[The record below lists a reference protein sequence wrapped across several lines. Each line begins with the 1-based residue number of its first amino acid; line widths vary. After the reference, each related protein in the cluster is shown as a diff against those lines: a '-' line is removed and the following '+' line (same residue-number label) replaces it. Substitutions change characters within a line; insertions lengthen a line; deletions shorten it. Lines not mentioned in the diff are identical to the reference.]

1 MDKYEYK
8 VRLQEIKDLI
18 AKGEYVEAASI
29 ADTIDWTRVKSVMML
44 CTISDLYKINRRL
57 EDARDLLLLAYDRYP
72 GGRSIVYSLCELFI
86 KMGDVVQAVE
96 YYKEFVQ
103 IAPKDTG
110 RYILQYKLYEAQDV
124 SIEER
129 IEVLKELKSKEY
141 TEKWAYE
148 LAYLYHR
155 IGLATKCVEECDE
168 LILWFGEGRY
178 VMKAMEL
185 KMLHEPLTPSQEEKY
200 AEMKGEIV
208 RQKAAE
214 ETGEVYPEAPEEEKP
229 EEEVDESPTKEIL
242 MSDPDDIQVKVMNV
256 GQYDTINMQ
265 KELAANMKE
274 LWDQKTDKEPEAEG
288 DTDLQETKRLDSL
301 ADALEDFTMAETKV
315 IETDAVKEAL
325 NQPEEQ
331 GEVFFG
337 ETSEMTPVSVE
348 DGASEITEE
357 TLEQPMEA
365 EILPEEA
372 SFDDTITAATEEP
385 DEEAA
390 STAAQTAS
398 GADETGIAQAAS
410 AAGMNASV
418 SVGEENVSAADLNVS
433 ASAAENA
440 EAISDVEAPA
450 QDGQGTV
457 SETAAPKEEI
467 QEEITKEEEPETV
480 VLPTREIE
488 EHINAQPAM
497 KPRIAATID
506 PHKPL
511 PEGMEKMLGMEYDG
525 QISMVVPEAEQVEKQ
540 ITGQISLEDVLAE
553 WERVKK
559 ENEQKRMEEV
569 QQHIL
574 QQTGAMFTEF
584 EAATRDGLLEKLEK
598 GKTIPADEVE
608 ELEEYQEPGQ
618 EDGEDYEEP
627 AGQDEFLD
635 ESYDDYE
642 EPVENAE
649 EYTGEEDAFAEEAGE
664 YAEDEA
670 FDEDEAGDYV
680 EPVEAAE
687 AEEEFYEEDAD
698 TADETD
704 ADDFEDAENDF
715 DADDAEAT
723 GEGADEEAA
732 YETEADADEE
742 AAEDINA
749 DSKANDKTAG
759 KAGTDTDAEDID
771 ADGETAE
778 DEGADSE
785 TAEEAGTDD
794 AQDTETDAADAKE
807 TDAEPAEEASADKAD
822 RKNVS
827 RDAAAKGK
835 KAPGQKNGKPVRKA
849 GGKEQGRR
857 LTAEE
862 KELFG
867 SYLQN
872 KHTREQILNAIDK
885 ISLAA
890 YTGNIILTGEEG
902 MDTLTLAKKL
912 MKEVQQTDS
921 NFSGKIAKISSESLN
936 KKGIAP
942 VFDRIVNGALIIQK
956 ANKLTDDSVKDMQ
969 KAMNQEHKGM
979 IVILE
984 DTKGGAHKLLKKHPE
999 LKELFNIEIHVEA
1012 LDNDSLV
1019 SYGRKYAE
1027 EQEYGMDE
1035 MGVLAL
1041 HTCIAERQTIDH
1053 IVTIEEVKDIIDDAI
1068 QHANKKTLGH
1078 FFDIIV
1084 AKRYDEEDRIILREN
1099 DFR

>member
-29 ADTIDWTRVKSVMML
+29 ADTIDWTKVKSVMML

-141 TEKWAYE
+141 IEKWAYE

-214 ETGEVYPEAPEEEKP
+214 EAGEVYPEAPEEEKP

-242 MSDPDDIQVKVMNV
+242 TSDPDDIQVKVMNV

-325 NQPEEQ
+325 NQSEEQ

-337 ETSEMTPVSVE
+337 ETSEMTPVSAE
-348 DGASEITEE
+348 ESSAEITEE

-365 EILPEEA
+365 PVQSGQSTVPEA
-372 SFDDTITAATEEP
+372 
-385 DEEAA
+385 
-390 STAAQTAS
+390 
-398 GADETGIAQAAS
+398 
-410 AAGMNASV
+410 
-418 SVGEENVSAADLNVS
+418 
-433 ASAAENA
+433 
-440 EAISDVEAPA
+440 
-450 QDGQGTV
+450 
-457 SETAAPKEEI
+457 AAPKAEEK
-467 QEEITKEEEPETV
+467 QEEEPQTV
-480 VLPTREIE
+480 VLPTKEIE
-488 EHINAQPAM
+488 EHINAQPVM

-598 GKTIPADEVE
+598 GKTIPTDEVE
-608 ELEEYQEPGQ
+608 ELEEYQEPAQ
-618 EDGEDYEEP
+618 EDGEDYEDSAE
-627 AGQDEFLD
+627 QDEFLD

-642 EPVENAE
+642 EPVENTE
-649 EYTGEEDAFAEEAGE
+649 EYTEESEAIDA
-664 YAEDEA
+664 DT
-670 FDEDEAGDYV
+670 
-680 EPVEAAE
+680 E
-687 AEEEFYEEDAD
+687 AEEEVEAIDAD
-698 TADETD
+698 TE
-704 ADDFEDAENDF
+704 
-715 DADDAEAT
+715 
-723 GEGADEEAA
+723 
-732 YETEADADEE
+732 
-742 AAEDINA
+742 
-749 DSKANDKTAG
+749 
-759 KAGTDTDAEDID
+759 
-771 ADGETAE
+771 
-778 DEGADSE
+778 
-785 TAEEAGTDD
+785 AEE
-794 AQDTETDAADAKE
+794 EPDAADADTEVEEEPDAADAEAEGEEAEETVDDTAAEKAGTEEPDAADADTEVEEEPDTTDAGTEAEEEADATEAAAEAVEDDVKDAE
-807 TDAEPAEEASADKAD
+807 TD
-822 RKNVS
+822 
-827 RDAAAKGK
+827 AKGK
-835 KAPGQKNGKPVRKA
+835 KAPGQKKGKPVRKA
-849 GGKEQGRR
+849 GKEQGRR

-956 ANKLTDDSVKDMQ
+956 ANKLSDDSVKDMQ
-969 KAMNQEHKGM
+969 KVMNQEHKGM

-984 DTKGGAHKLLKKHPE
+984 DTRGGAHKLLKKHPE

-1068 QHANKKTLGH
+1068 QHANRKTLGH

>member
-29 ADTIDWTRVKSVMML
+29 ADTIDWTKVKSVMML

-141 TEKWAYE
+141 IEKWAYE

-214 ETGEVYPEAPEEEKP
+214 EAGEVYPEAPEEEKP

-242 MSDPDDIQVKVMNV
+242 TSDPDDIQVKVMNV

-325 NQPEEQ
+325 NQSEEQ

-337 ETSEMTPVSVE
+337 ETSEMTPVSAE
-348 DGASEITEE
+348 ESSAEITEE

-365 EILPEEA
+365 PVQSGQSTVPEA
-372 SFDDTITAATEEP
+372 
-385 DEEAA
+385 
-390 STAAQTAS
+390 
-398 GADETGIAQAAS
+398 
-410 AAGMNASV
+410 
-418 SVGEENVSAADLNVS
+418 
-433 ASAAENA
+433 
-440 EAISDVEAPA
+440 
-450 QDGQGTV
+450 
-457 SETAAPKEEI
+457 AAPKAEEK
-467 QEEITKEEEPETV
+467 QEAGEPQEEEPQEEEPQTV
-480 VLPTREIE
+480 VLPAREIE
-488 EHINAQPAM
+488 EHINAQPVM

-598 GKTIPADEVE
+598 GKTIPTDEVE
-608 ELEEYQEPGQ
+608 ELEEYYEPAQ

-627 AGQDEFLD
+627 AEQDEFLD

-642 EPVENAE
+642 EPVENTE
-649 EYTGEEDAFAEEAGE
+649 EYTEESEAIDA
-664 YAEDEA
+664 DT
-670 FDEDEAGDYV
+670 
-680 EPVEAAE
+680 E
-687 AEEEFYEEDAD
+687 AEEEVEAIDAD
-698 TADETD
+698 TE
-704 ADDFEDAENDF
+704 
-715 DADDAEAT
+715 
-723 GEGADEEAA
+723 
-732 YETEADADEE
+732 
-742 AAEDINA
+742 
-749 DSKANDKTAG
+749 
-759 KAGTDTDAEDID
+759 
-771 ADGETAE
+771 
-778 DEGADSE
+778 
-785 TAEEAGTDD
+785 AEE
-794 AQDTETDAADAKE
+794 EPDAADADTE
-807 TDAEPAEEASADKAD
+807 VEEEPDAADAEAEGEAAEEAVDDTAAEKAGTEEP
-822 RKNVS
+822 
-827 RDAAAKGK
+827 DAADTEAEEEADATDADTEVGEEADATEAAAEAVEDDVKDAETDAKGK
-835 KAPGQKNGKPVRKA
+835 KAPGQKKGKPVRKA
-849 GGKEQGRR
+849 GKEQGRR

-956 ANKLTDDSVKDMQ
+956 ANKLSDDSVKDMQ
-969 KAMNQEHKGM
+969 KVMNQEHKGM

-984 DTKGGAHKLLKKHPE
+984 DTRGGAHKLLKKHPE

-1068 QHANKKTLGH
+1068 QHANRKTLGH

>member
-141 TEKWAYE
+141 IEKWAYE

-214 ETGEVYPEAPEEEKP
+214 EAGEVYPETPEEEKP

-242 MSDPDDIQVKVMNV
+242 TSDPDDIQVKVMNV

-325 NQPEEQ
+325 NQSEEQ

-337 ETSEMTPVSVE
+337 ETSEMTPVSAE
-348 DGASEITEE
+348 ESSAEITEE

-365 EILPEEA
+365 PVQSGQSTVPEA
-372 SFDDTITAATEEP
+372 
-385 DEEAA
+385 
-390 STAAQTAS
+390 
-398 GADETGIAQAAS
+398 
-410 AAGMNASV
+410 
-418 SVGEENVSAADLNVS
+418 
-433 ASAAENA
+433 
-440 EAISDVEAPA
+440 
-450 QDGQGTV
+450 
-457 SETAAPKEEI
+457 AAPKAEEP
-467 QEEITKEEEPETV
+467 QEEALQEEVLQEEEPQEEELQEEVLQEEEPETV
-480 VLPTREIE
+480 VLPAREIE
-488 EHINAQPAM
+488 EHINAQPVM

-608 ELEEYQEPGQ
+608 ELEEYQEPAQ

-627 AGQDEFLD
+627 AEQDEFLD

-642 EPVENAE
+642 EPVENTE
-649 EYTGEEDAFAEEAGE
+649 EYTEEPDTADTEAEGEAAEEAVNDAAADIE
-664 YAEDEA
+664 
-670 FDEDEAGDYV
+670 V
-680 EPVEAAE
+680 EEEPDAADTEVEGEAAE
-687 AEEEFYEEDAD
+687 EDVDDVAADTEVEEEPDAADTEAEGEAAEEAVDDAAAD
-698 TADETD
+698 TEEEEEPDATDAAAEAVEDDVKDAETD
-704 ADDFEDAENDF
+704 A
-715 DADDAEAT
+715 
-723 GEGADEEAA
+723 
-732 YETEADADEE
+732 
-742 AAEDINA
+742 
-749 DSKANDKTAG
+749 
-759 KAGTDTDAEDID
+759 
-771 ADGETAE
+771 
-778 DEGADSE
+778 
-785 TAEEAGTDD
+785 
-794 AQDTETDAADAKE
+794 
-807 TDAEPAEEASADKAD
+807 
-822 RKNVS
+822 V
-827 RDAAAKGK
+827 AKGK
-835 KAPGQKNGKPVRKA
+835 KAPGQKKGKPVRKA
-849 GGKEQGRR
+849 GKEQGRR

-956 ANKLTDDSVKDMQ
+956 ANKLSDDSVKDMQ
-969 KAMNQEHKGM
+969 KVMNQEHKGM

-1068 QHANKKTLGH
+1068 QHANRKTLGH

>member
-141 TEKWAYE
+141 IEKWAYE

-214 ETGEVYPEAPEEEKP
+214 EAGEVYPETPEEEKP

-242 MSDPDDIQVKVMNV
+242 TSDPDDIQVKVMNV

-325 NQPEEQ
+325 NQSEEQ

-337 ETSEMTPVSVE
+337 ETSEMTPVSAE
-348 DGASEITEE
+348 ESSAEITEE

-365 EILPEEA
+365 PVQSGQSTVPEA
-372 SFDDTITAATEEP
+372 
-385 DEEAA
+385 
-390 STAAQTAS
+390 
-398 GADETGIAQAAS
+398 
-410 AAGMNASV
+410 
-418 SVGEENVSAADLNVS
+418 
-433 ASAAENA
+433 
-440 EAISDVEAPA
+440 
-450 QDGQGTV
+450 
-457 SETAAPKEEI
+457 AAPKTEEL
-467 QEEITKEEEPETV
+467 QEEEPQEEALQEEELQEEEPETV
-480 VLPTREIE
+480 VLPAREIE
-488 EHINAQPAM
+488 EHINAQPVM

-608 ELEEYQEPGQ
+608 ELEEYQEPAQ

-627 AGQDEFLD
+627 AEQDEFLD

-642 EPVENAE
+642 EPVENTE
-649 EYTGEEDAFAEEAGE
+649 EYTEEPDTAGTDFEVEEEPDAADTEAEGEAAEEAADIE
-664 YAEDEA
+664 VEEEPDTADTEAE
-670 FDEDEAGDYV
+670 G
-680 EPVEAAE
+680 EAAE
-687 AEEEFYEEDAD
+687 EAVDNAAADTEVEEEPDAADTEAEGEAAEEAADDAAADIEVEEEPD
-698 TADETD
+698 TADAAAEAVEDDVKDAETD
-704 ADDFEDAENDF
+704 A
-715 DADDAEAT
+715 
-723 GEGADEEAA
+723 
-732 YETEADADEE
+732 
-742 AAEDINA
+742 
-749 DSKANDKTAG
+749 
-759 KAGTDTDAEDID
+759 
-771 ADGETAE
+771 
-778 DEGADSE
+778 
-785 TAEEAGTDD
+785 
-794 AQDTETDAADAKE
+794 
-807 TDAEPAEEASADKAD
+807 
-822 RKNVS
+822 V
-827 RDAAAKGK
+827 AKGK
-835 KAPGQKNGKPVRKA
+835 KAPGQKKGKPVRKA
-849 GGKEQGRR
+849 GKEQGRR

-956 ANKLTDDSVKDMQ
+956 ANKLSDDSVKDMQ
-969 KAMNQEHKGM
+969 KVMNQEHKGM

-1068 QHANKKTLGH
+1068 QHANRKTLGH

>member
-29 ADTIDWTRVKSVMML
+29 ADTIDWTKVKSVMML

-141 TEKWAYE
+141 IEKWAYE

-185 KMLHEPLTPSQEEKY
+185 KMLHEPLTPSQEDKY

-214 ETGEVYPEAPEEEKP
+214 EAGEVYPETPEEEKP

-242 MSDPDDIQVKVMNV
+242 TSDPDDIQVKVMNV

-325 NQPEEQ
+325 NQSEEQ

-337 ETSEMTPVSVE
+337 ETSEMTPVSAE
-348 DGASEITEE
+348 ESSAEITEE

-365 EILPEEA
+365 PVQSGQSTVPEA
-372 SFDDTITAATEEP
+372 
-385 DEEAA
+385 
-390 STAAQTAS
+390 
-398 GADETGIAQAAS
+398 
-410 AAGMNASV
+410 
-418 SVGEENVSAADLNVS
+418 
-433 ASAAENA
+433 
-440 EAISDVEAPA
+440 
-450 QDGQGTV
+450 
-457 SETAAPKEEI
+457 AAPKAEEP
-467 QEEITKEEEPETV
+467 QEEEPQEEEPQTV
-480 VLPTREIE
+480 VLPAREIE
-488 EHINAQPAM
+488 EHINAQPVM

-511 PEGMEKMLGMEYDG
+511 PECMEKMLGMEYDG

-598 GKTIPADEVE
+598 GKTIPTDEVE
-608 ELEEYQEPGQ
+608 ELEEYYEPAQ
-618 EDGEDYEEP
+618 EDGENYEEP
-627 AGQDEFLD
+627 AEQDEFLD

-642 EPVENAE
+642 EPVENTE
-649 EYTGEEDAFAEEAGE
+649 EYTEESEAIDADTEAEEEPDAADADIE
-664 YAEDEA
+664 
-670 FDEDEAGDYV
+670 V
-680 EPVEAAE
+680 EEEPNAADADTEVEEEPDTAAAE
-687 AEEEFYEEDAD
+687 AEGEAAAEAVDD
-698 TADETD
+698 TA
-704 ADDFEDAENDF
+704 AE
-715 DADDAEAT
+715 
-723 GEGADEEAA
+723 
-732 YETEADADEE
+732 
-742 AAEDINA
+742 
-749 DSKANDKTAG
+749 
-759 KAGTDTDAEDID
+759 KAGT
-771 ADGETAE
+771 
-778 DEGADSE
+778 
-785 TAEEAGTDD
+785 EEP
-794 AQDTETDAADAKE
+794 DAADADTEEEPDTTDADTEAGEEPDVTDAAAEAVEDDVKDAE
-807 TDAEPAEEASADKAD
+807 TDA
-822 RKNVS
+822 VV
-827 RDAAAKGK
+827 KGK
-835 KAPGQKNGKPVRKA
+835 KAPGQKKGKPVRKA
-849 GGKEQGRR
+849 GKEQGRR

-956 ANKLTDDSVKDMQ
+956 ANKLSDDSVKDMQ
-969 KAMNQEHKGM
+969 KVMNQEHKGM

-984 DTKGGAHKLLKKHPE
+984 DTRGGAHKLLKKHPE

-1068 QHANKKTLGH
+1068 QHANRKTLGH

>member
-29 ADTIDWTRVKSVMML
+29 ADTIDWTKVKSVMML

-141 TEKWAYE
+141 IEKWAYE

-214 ETGEVYPEAPEEEKP
+214 EAGEVYPETPEEEKPEEEKP

-315 IETDAVKEAL
+315 IEADAVKEAL
-325 NQPEEQ
+325 NQSEEQ

-337 ETSEMTPVSVE
+337 ETSEMTPMSAE
-348 DGASEITEE
+348 ESSADITEE
-357 TLEQPMEA
+357 TLEQPMEVPVQGGQSTV
-365 EILPEEA
+365 PE
-372 SFDDTITAATEEP
+372 
-385 DEEAA
+385 
-390 STAAQTAS
+390 
-398 GADETGIAQAAS
+398 
-410 AAGMNASV
+410 V
-418 SVGEENVSAADLNVS
+418 
-433 ASAAENA
+433 
-440 EAISDVEAPA
+440 
-450 QDGQGTV
+450 
-457 SETAAPKEEI
+457 AAPKAEEI
-467 QEEITKEEEPETV
+467 REEITEEEEPETV
-480 VLPTREIE
+480 VLPVGEIE
-488 EHINAQPAM
+488 EHINPQPVM

-598 GKTIPADEVE
+598 GRTVPADEVE
-608 ELEEYQEPGQ
+608 ELEEYQEPAQ
-618 EDGEDYEEP
+618 EDDEDYEEP
-627 AGQDEFLD
+627 AEQDEFID

-642 EPVENAE
+642 EPVENTE
-649 EYTGEEDAFAEEAGE
+649 E
-664 YAEDEA
+664 YAEESDTIDA
-670 FDEDEAGDYV
+670 DT
-680 EPVEAAE
+680 E
-687 AEEEFYEEDAD
+687 AEEEPDVTAAD
-698 TADETD
+698 TE
-704 ADDFEDAENDF
+704 
-715 DADDAEAT
+715 
-723 GEGADEEAA
+723 
-732 YETEADADEE
+732 
-742 AAEDINA
+742 
-749 DSKANDKTAG
+749 
-759 KAGTDTDAEDID
+759 
-771 ADGETAE
+771 
-778 DEGADSE
+778 
-785 TAEEAGTDD
+785 AEEEPD
-794 AQDTETDAADAKE
+794 AAAADTEVEEEPDAADADTEVEEEPDATAADTEAEEEPDAADAAAEAVEDDVKDAE
-807 TDAEPAEEASADKAD
+807 TDAVANS
-822 RKNVS
+822 
-827 RDAAAKGK
+827 K
-835 KAPGQKNGKPVRKA
+835 KAPGQKKGKPVRKA
-849 GGKEQGRR
+849 GKEQGRR

-902 MDTLTLAKKL
+902 MDTLTLARKL
-912 MKEVQQTDS
+912 MREVQQTDS

-956 ANKLTDDSVKDMQ
+956 ANKLSDDSVKDMQ
-969 KAMNQEHKGM
+969 KVMNQEHKGM

-984 DTKGGAHKLLKKHPE
+984 DTRGGAHKLLKKHPE

-1053 IVTIEEVKDIIDDAI
+1053 IVTIEEVKGIIDDAI
-1068 QHANKKTLGH
+1068 QHANRKTLGH

-1084 AKRYDEEDRIILREN
+1084 ARRYDEEDRIILREN

>member
-29 ADTIDWTRVKSVMML
+29 ADTIDWTKVKSVMML

-141 TEKWAYE
+141 IEKWAYE

-214 ETGEVYPEAPEEEKP
+214 EAGEVYPETPEEEKP

-242 MSDPDDIQVKVMNV
+242 TSDPDDIQVKVMNV

-325 NQPEEQ
+325 NQSEEQ

-337 ETSEMTPVSVE
+337 ETSEMTPVSAE
-348 DGASEITEE
+348 ESSAEITEE

-365 EILPEEA
+365 PVQSGQSTVPEA
-372 SFDDTITAATEEP
+372 
-385 DEEAA
+385 
-390 STAAQTAS
+390 
-398 GADETGIAQAAS
+398 
-410 AAGMNASV
+410 
-418 SVGEENVSAADLNVS
+418 
-433 ASAAENA
+433 
-440 EAISDVEAPA
+440 
-450 QDGQGTV
+450 
-457 SETAAPKEEI
+457 AAPKAEEK
-467 QEEITKEEEPETV
+467 QEEEPQTV
-480 VLPTREIE
+480 VLPAREIE
-488 EHINAQPAM
+488 EHINAQPVM

-598 GKTIPADEVE
+598 GKTIPTDEVE
-608 ELEEYQEPGQ
+608 ELEEYYEPAQ

-627 AGQDEFLD
+627 AEQDEFLD

-642 EPVENAE
+642 EPVENTE
-649 EYTGEEDAFAEEAGE
+649 EYTEESEAI
-664 YAEDEA
+664 
-670 FDEDEAGDYV
+670 
-680 EPVEAAE
+680 AADTE
-687 AEEEFYEEDAD
+687 AEEEPD
-698 TADETD
+698 TAD
-704 ADDFEDAENDF
+704 ADIEV
-715 DADDAEAT
+715 
-723 GEGADEEAA
+723 EE
-732 YETEADADEE
+732 EP
-742 AAEDINA
+742 
-749 DSKANDKTAG
+749 
-759 KAGTDTDAEDID
+759 
-771 ADGETAE
+771 
-778 DEGADSE
+778 
-785 TAEEAGTDD
+785 
-794 AQDTETDAADAKE
+794 DAADADIEVEEEPNAAAADTEVEEEPDTADAEAEGEAAAEAVDDTAAEKAGTEEPDAADADTEVEEEPDATDAAAEAVEDDVKDAE
-807 TDAEPAEEASADKAD
+807 TDA
-822 RKNVS
+822 VV
-827 RDAAAKGK
+827 KGK
-835 KAPGQKNGKPVRKA
+835 KAPGQKKGKPVRKA
-849 GGKEQGRR
+849 GKEQGRR

-956 ANKLTDDSVKDMQ
+956 ANKLSDDSVKDMQ
-969 KAMNQEHKGM
+969 KVMNQEHKGM

-1068 QHANKKTLGH
+1068 QHANRKTLGH

>member
-29 ADTIDWTRVKSVMML
+29 ADTIDWTKVKSVMML

-141 TEKWAYE
+141 IEKWAYE

-214 ETGEVYPEAPEEEKP
+214 EAGEVYPEAPEEEKP

-242 MSDPDDIQVKVMNV
+242 TSDPDDIQVKVMNV

-325 NQPEEQ
+325 NQSEEQ

-337 ETSEMTPVSVE
+337 ETSEMTPVSAE
-348 DGASEITEE
+348 ESSAEITEE

-365 EILPEEA
+365 PVQSGQSTVPEA
-372 SFDDTITAATEEP
+372 
-385 DEEAA
+385 
-390 STAAQTAS
+390 
-398 GADETGIAQAAS
+398 
-410 AAGMNASV
+410 
-418 SVGEENVSAADLNVS
+418 
-433 ASAAENA
+433 
-440 EAISDVEAPA
+440 
-450 QDGQGTV
+450 
-457 SETAAPKEEI
+457 AAPKAEEK
-467 QEEITKEEEPETV
+467 QEEEPQTV
-480 VLPTREIE
+480 VLPTKEIE

-598 GKTIPADEVE
+598 GKTIPSDEVE
-608 ELEEYQEPGQ
+608 ELEEYYEPAQ

-627 AGQDEFLD
+627 AEQDEFLD

-642 EPVENAE
+642 EPVENTE
-649 EYTGEEDAFAEEAGE
+649 EYTEESEAIDA
-664 YAEDEA
+664 DT
-670 FDEDEAGDYV
+670 
-680 EPVEAAE
+680 E
-687 AEEEFYEEDAD
+687 AEEEPNAAAAD
-698 TADETD
+698 T
-704 ADDFEDAENDF
+704 
-715 DADDAEAT
+715 
-723 GEGADEEAA
+723 EE
-732 YETEADADEE
+732 EE
-742 AAEDINA
+742 EP
-749 DSKANDKTAG
+749 
-759 KAGTDTDAEDID
+759 
-771 ADGETAE
+771 
-778 DEGADSE
+778 
-785 TAEEAGTDD
+785 
-794 AQDTETDAADAKE
+794 DAADADTE
-807 TDAEPAEEASADKAD
+807 EEEEADAADAEAAGEAAEEAVDDTAAEKAGTEEP
-822 RKNVS
+822 
-827 RDAAAKGK
+827 DAADTEAEEEADATDADTEVGEEADATEAVEDDVKDAETDAKGK
-835 KAPGQKNGKPVRKA
+835 KAPGQKKGKPVRKA
-849 GGKEQGRR
+849 GKEQGRR

-956 ANKLTDDSVKDMQ
+956 ANKLSDDSVKDMQ
-969 KAMNQEHKGM
+969 KVMNQEHKGM

-984 DTKGGAHKLLKKHPE
+984 DTRGGAHKLLKKHPE

-1068 QHANKKTLGH
+1068 QHANRKTLGH

>member
-29 ADTIDWTRVKSVMML
+29 ADTIDWTKVKSVMML

-141 TEKWAYE
+141 IEKWAYE

-214 ETGEVYPEAPEEEKP
+214 EAGEVYPETPKEEKP

-242 MSDPDDIQVKVMNV
+242 TSDPDDIQVKVMNV

-325 NQPEEQ
+325 NQSEEQ

-337 ETSEMTPVSVE
+337 ETSEMTPVSAE
-348 DGASEITEE
+348 ESSAEITEE

-365 EILPEEA
+365 PVQSGQSTVPEA
-372 SFDDTITAATEEP
+372 
-385 DEEAA
+385 
-390 STAAQTAS
+390 
-398 GADETGIAQAAS
+398 
-410 AAGMNASV
+410 
-418 SVGEENVSAADLNVS
+418 
-433 ASAAENA
+433 
-440 EAISDVEAPA
+440 
-450 QDGQGTV
+450 
-457 SETAAPKEEI
+457 AAPKAEEK
-467 QEEITKEEEPETV
+467 QEAEEPQEEEPETV
-480 VLPTREIE
+480 VLPAREIE
-488 EHINAQPAM
+488 EHINAQPVM

-598 GKTIPADEVE
+598 GKTIPTDEVE
-608 ELEEYQEPGQ
+608 ELEEYYEPAQ
-618 EDGEDYEEP
+618 EDGENYEEP
-627 AGQDEFLD
+627 AEQDEFLD

-642 EPVENAE
+642 EPVENTE
-649 EYTGEEDAFAEEAGE
+649 EYTEESEAIDA
-664 YAEDEA
+664 DT
-670 FDEDEAGDYV
+670 
-680 EPVEAAE
+680 E
-687 AEEEFYEEDAD
+687 AEEEP
-698 TADETD
+698 
-704 ADDFEDAENDF
+704 
-715 DADDAEAT
+715 
-723 GEGADEEAA
+723 
-732 YETEADADEE
+732 
-742 AAEDINA
+742 
-749 DSKANDKTAG
+749 
-759 KAGTDTDAEDID
+759 
-771 ADGETAE
+771 
-778 DEGADSE
+778 
-785 TAEEAGTDD
+785 
-794 AQDTETDAADAKE
+794 DAADADIE
-807 TDAEPAEEASADKAD
+807 VEEEPNAADADTEVEEEPDTADAEAEGEAAEEAVDDTAAEKAGTEEPDATDADIEVEEEPDAT
-822 RKNVS
+822 
-827 RDAAAKGK
+827 DAAAEAVEDDVKDAETEAVVKDK
-835 KAPGQKNGKPVRKA
+835 KAPGQKKGKPVRKA
-849 GGKEQGRR
+849 GKEQGRR

-912 MKEVQQTDS
+912 MREVQQTDS

-956 ANKLTDDSVKDMQ
+956 ASKLSDDSVKDMQ
-969 KAMNQEHKGM
+969 KVMNQEHKGM

-984 DTKGGAHKLLKKHPE
+984 DTRGGAHKLLKKHPE

-1068 QHANKKTLGH
+1068 QHANRKTLGH

>member
-29 ADTIDWTRVKSVMML
+29 ADTIDWTKVKSVMML

-141 TEKWAYE
+141 IEKWAYE

-214 ETGEVYPEAPEEEKP
+214 EAGEVYPETPEEEKP

-242 MSDPDDIQVKVMNV
+242 TSDPDDIQVKVMNV

-325 NQPEEQ
+325 NQSEEQ

-337 ETSEMTPVSVE
+337 ETSEMTPVSAE
-348 DGASEITEE
+348 ESSAEITEE

-365 EILPEEA
+365 PVQSGQSTVPEA
-372 SFDDTITAATEEP
+372 
-385 DEEAA
+385 
-390 STAAQTAS
+390 
-398 GADETGIAQAAS
+398 
-410 AAGMNASV
+410 
-418 SVGEENVSAADLNVS
+418 
-433 ASAAENA
+433 
-440 EAISDVEAPA
+440 
-450 QDGQGTV
+450 
-457 SETAAPKEEI
+457 AAPKAEEP
-467 QEEITKEEEPETV
+467 QEEEPQEEEPQTV
-480 VLPTREIE
+480 VLPAREIE
-488 EHINAQPAM
+488 EHINAQPVM

-598 GKTIPADEVE
+598 GKTIPTDEVE
-608 ELEEYQEPGQ
+608 ELEEYYEPAQ
-618 EDGEDYEEP
+618 EDGENYEEP
-627 AGQDEFLD
+627 AEQDEFLD

-642 EPVENAE
+642 EPVENTE
-649 EYTGEEDAFAEEAGE
+649 EYTEESEAIDA
-664 YAEDEA
+664 DT
-670 FDEDEAGDYV
+670 
-680 EPVEAAE
+680 E
-687 AEEEFYEEDAD
+687 AEEEP
-698 TADETD
+698 
-704 ADDFEDAENDF
+704 
-715 DADDAEAT
+715 
-723 GEGADEEAA
+723 
-732 YETEADADEE
+732 
-742 AAEDINA
+742 
-749 DSKANDKTAG
+749 
-759 KAGTDTDAEDID
+759 
-771 ADGETAE
+771 
-778 DEGADSE
+778 
-785 TAEEAGTDD
+785 
-794 AQDTETDAADAKE
+794 DAADADIEVEEEPNAADADTEVEEEPDTTDAAAEAVEDDVKDAE
-807 TDAEPAEEASADKAD
+807 TDA
-822 RKNVS
+822 VV
-827 RDAAAKGK
+827 KGK
-835 KAPGQKNGKPVRKA
+835 KAPGQKKGKPVRKA
-849 GGKEQGRR
+849 GKEQGRR

-956 ANKLTDDSVKDMQ
+956 ANKLSDDSVKDMQ
-969 KAMNQEHKGM
+969 KVMNQEHKGM

-984 DTKGGAHKLLKKHPE
+984 DTRGGAHKLLKKHPE

-1068 QHANKKTLGH
+1068 QHANRKTLGH

>member
-141 TEKWAYE
+141 IEKWAYE

-214 ETGEVYPEAPEEEKP
+214 EAGEVYPETPEEEKP

-242 MSDPDDIQVKVMNV
+242 TSDPDDIQVKVMNV

-325 NQPEEQ
+325 NQSEEQ

-337 ETSEMTPVSVE
+337 ETSEMTPVSAE
-348 DGASEITEE
+348 ESSAEITEE

-365 EILPEEA
+365 PVQSGQSTVPEA
-372 SFDDTITAATEEP
+372 
-385 DEEAA
+385 
-390 STAAQTAS
+390 
-398 GADETGIAQAAS
+398 
-410 AAGMNASV
+410 
-418 SVGEENVSAADLNVS
+418 
-433 ASAAENA
+433 
-440 EAISDVEAPA
+440 
-450 QDGQGTV
+450 
-457 SETAAPKEEI
+457 AAPKAEEK
-467 QEEITKEEEPETV
+467 QEAEEPQEEEPETV
-480 VLPTREIE
+480 VLPAREIE
-488 EHINAQPAM
+488 EHINAQPVM

-598 GKTIPADEVE
+598 GKTIPTDEVE
-608 ELEEYQEPGQ
+608 ELEEYYEPAQ
-618 EDGEDYEEP
+618 EDGENYEEP
-627 AGQDEFLD
+627 AEQDEFLD

-642 EPVENAE
+642 EPVENTE
-649 EYTGEEDAFAEEAGE
+649 EYTEESEAIDA
-664 YAEDEA
+664 DT
-670 FDEDEAGDYV
+670 
-680 EPVEAAE
+680 E
-687 AEEEFYEEDAD
+687 AEEEP
-698 TADETD
+698 
-704 ADDFEDAENDF
+704 
-715 DADDAEAT
+715 
-723 GEGADEEAA
+723 
-732 YETEADADEE
+732 
-742 AAEDINA
+742 
-749 DSKANDKTAG
+749 
-759 KAGTDTDAEDID
+759 
-771 ADGETAE
+771 
-778 DEGADSE
+778 
-785 TAEEAGTDD
+785 
-794 AQDTETDAADAKE
+794 DAADADIE
-807 TDAEPAEEASADKAD
+807 VEEEPNAADADTEVEEEPDTADAEAEGEAAEEAVDDTAAEKAGTEEPDATDADIEAGEEPD
-822 RKNVS
+822 AT
-827 RDAAAKGK
+827 DAAAEAVEDDVKDAETEAVVKDK
-835 KAPGQKNGKPVRKA
+835 KAPGQKKGKPVRKA
-849 GGKEQGRR
+849 GKEQGRR

-912 MKEVQQTDS
+912 MREVQQTDS

-956 ANKLTDDSVKDMQ
+956 ASKLSDDSVKDMQ
-969 KAMNQEHKGM
+969 KVMNQEHKGM

-984 DTKGGAHKLLKKHPE
+984 DTRGGAHKLLKKHPE

-1068 QHANKKTLGH
+1068 QHANRKTLGH

>member
-29 ADTIDWTRVKSVMML
+29 ADTIDWTKVKSVMML

-141 TEKWAYE
+141 IEKWAYE

-214 ETGEVYPEAPEEEKP
+214 ETGEIYPETPEEEKP

-242 MSDPDDIQVKVMNV
+242 TSDPDDIQVKVMNV

-325 NQPEEQ
+325 NQSEEQ

-337 ETSEMTPVSVE
+337 ETSEMTPVSAE
-348 DGASEITEE
+348 ESSAEITEE

-365 EILPEEA
+365 PVQSGQSTVPEA
-372 SFDDTITAATEEP
+372 
-385 DEEAA
+385 
-390 STAAQTAS
+390 
-398 GADETGIAQAAS
+398 
-410 AAGMNASV
+410 
-418 SVGEENVSAADLNVS
+418 
-433 ASAAENA
+433 
-440 EAISDVEAPA
+440 
-450 QDGQGTV
+450 
-457 SETAAPKEEI
+457 AAPKAEEKQEAEEP
-467 QEEITKEEEPETV
+467 QEEEPQEEEPETV
-480 VLPTREIE
+480 VLPAREIE
-488 EHINAQPAM
+488 EHINAQPVM

-598 GKTIPADEVE
+598 GKTIPSDEVE
-608 ELEEYQEPGQ
+608 ELEEYYEPAQ

-627 AGQDEFLD
+627 AEQDEFLD

-642 EPVENAE
+642 EPVENTE
-649 EYTGEEDAFAEEAGE
+649 EYTEESEAIDA
-664 YAEDEA
+664 DT
-670 FDEDEAGDYV
+670 
-680 EPVEAAE
+680 E
-687 AEEEFYEEDAD
+687 AEEEPNAAAADTEAEEEPDAAAADIEAEEEAD
-698 TADETD
+698 TADAEAEGEAVEEAVDDTAADTEAEEEPDAVDADTEAEEEPDAAAADTEAEEEPDATEAAAEAVEDDVKDAETD
-704 ADDFEDAENDF
+704 A
-715 DADDAEAT
+715 
-723 GEGADEEAA
+723 
-732 YETEADADEE
+732 
-742 AAEDINA
+742 
-749 DSKANDKTAG
+749 
-759 KAGTDTDAEDID
+759 
-771 ADGETAE
+771 
-778 DEGADSE
+778 
-785 TAEEAGTDD
+785 
-794 AQDTETDAADAKE
+794 
-807 TDAEPAEEASADKAD
+807 
-822 RKNVS
+822 V
-827 RDAAAKGK
+827 AKGK
-835 KAPGQKNGKPVRKA
+835 KAPGQKKGKPVRKA
-849 GGKEQGRR
+849 GKEQGRR

-956 ANKLTDDSVKDMQ
+956 ANKLSDDSVKDMQ
-969 KAMNQEHKGM
+969 KVMNQEHKGM

-1068 QHANKKTLGH
+1068 QHANRKTLGH

>member
-29 ADTIDWTRVKSVMML
+29 ADTIDWTKVKSVMML

-141 TEKWAYE
+141 IEKWAYE

-214 ETGEVYPEAPEEEKP
+214 EAGEVYPEAPEEEKP

-242 MSDPDDIQVKVMNV
+242 TSDPDDIQVKVMNV

-325 NQPEEQ
+325 NQSEEQ

-337 ETSEMTPVSVE
+337 ETSEMTPVSAE
-348 DGASEITEE
+348 ESSAEITEE
-357 TLEQPMEA
+357 TLEQP
-365 EILPEEA
+365 
-372 SFDDTITAATEEP
+372 
-385 DEEAA
+385 
-390 STAAQTAS
+390 
-398 GADETGIAQAAS
+398 
-410 AAGMNASV
+410 
-418 SVGEENVSAADLNVS
+418 
-433 ASAAENA
+433 
-440 EAISDVEAPA
+440 VEAPV
-450 QDGQGTV
+450 QSGQSTV
-457 SETAAPKEEI
+457 PEAAAPKAEEK
-467 QEEITKEEEPETV
+467 QEEEPQEEEPQTV
-480 VLPTREIE
+480 VLPAREIE
-488 EHINAQPAM
+488 EHINAQPVM

-598 GKTIPADEVE
+598 GKTIPTDEVE
-608 ELEEYQEPGQ
+608 ELEEYYEPAQ

-627 AGQDEFLD
+627 AEQDEFLD

-642 EPVENAE
+642 EPVENTE
-649 EYTGEEDAFAEEAGE
+649 EYTEESEAIDA
-664 YAEDEA
+664 DT
-670 FDEDEAGDYV
+670 
-680 EPVEAAE
+680 E
-687 AEEEFYEEDAD
+687 AEEEPNAADADIEVEEEPNAADAD
-698 TADETD
+698 TEVEEEPDTA
-704 ADDFEDAENDF
+704 
-715 DADDAEAT
+715 DAEA
-723 GEGADEEAA
+723 EG
-732 YETEADADEE
+732 E
-742 AAEDINA
+742 AAEEAVD
-749 DSKANDKTAG
+749 DTAAE
-759 KAGTDTDAEDID
+759 KAGT
-771 ADGETAE
+771 
-778 DEGADSE
+778 
-785 TAEEAGTDD
+785 EEP
-794 AQDTETDAADAKE
+794 DAADADTEVEEEPDATDADTEVEEEPDATDAAAEAVEDDVKDAE
-807 TDAEPAEEASADKAD
+807 TDAVVKD
-822 RKNVS
+822 
-827 RDAAAKGK
+827 K
-835 KAPGQKNGKPVRKA
+835 KAPGQKKGKPVRKA
-849 GGKEQGRR
+849 GKEQGRR

-956 ANKLTDDSVKDMQ
+956 ASKLSDDSVKDMQ
-969 KAMNQEHKGM
+969 KVMNQEHKGM

-984 DTKGGAHKLLKKHPE
+984 DTRGGAHKLLKKHPE

-1068 QHANKKTLGH
+1068 QHANRKTLGH

>member
-29 ADTIDWTRVKSVMML
+29 ADTIDWTKVKSVMML

-141 TEKWAYE
+141 IEKWAYE

-214 ETGEVYPEAPEEEKP
+214 EAGEVYPETPEEEKP

-242 MSDPDDIQVKVMNV
+242 TSDPDDIQVKVMNV

-325 NQPEEQ
+325 NQSEEQ

-337 ETSEMTPVSVE
+337 ETSEMTPVSAE
-348 DGASEITEE
+348 ESSAEITEE

-365 EILPEEA
+365 PVQSGQSTVPEA
-372 SFDDTITAATEEP
+372 
-385 DEEAA
+385 
-390 STAAQTAS
+390 
-398 GADETGIAQAAS
+398 
-410 AAGMNASV
+410 
-418 SVGEENVSAADLNVS
+418 
-433 ASAAENA
+433 
-440 EAISDVEAPA
+440 
-450 QDGQGTV
+450 
-457 SETAAPKEEI
+457 AAPKAEEK
-467 QEEITKEEEPETV
+467 QEAEEPQEEEPETV
-480 VLPTREIE
+480 VLPAREIE
-488 EHINAQPAM
+488 EHINAQPVM

-525 QISMVVPEAEQVEKQ
+525 QISMVVPETEQVEKQ

-598 GKTIPADEVE
+598 GKTIPTDEVE
-608 ELEEYQEPGQ
+608 ELEEYYEPAQ

-627 AGQDEFLD
+627 AEQDEFLD

-642 EPVENAE
+642 EPVENTE
-649 EYTGEEDAFAEEAGE
+649 EYTEESEAIDA
-664 YAEDEA
+664 DT
-670 FDEDEAGDYV
+670 
-680 EPVEAAE
+680 E
-687 AEEEFYEEDAD
+687 AEEEPNAAAADIEVEEESDAAAADIEVEEEPD
-698 TADETD
+698 TAD
-704 ADDFEDAENDF
+704 
-715 DADDAEAT
+715 
-723 GEGADEEAA
+723 
-732 YETEADADEE
+732 
-742 AAEDINA
+742 
-749 DSKANDKTAG
+749 
-759 KAGTDTDAEDID
+759 
-771 ADGETAE
+771 AE
-778 DEGADSE
+778 DEGEA
-785 TAEEAGTDD
+785 AEEAVDD
-794 AQDTETDAADAKE
+794 AAAEKAGTEEPNAAAADTEVEEEPDTTDADTEVEEEPDATDAAAEAVEDDVKDAETDAVVKD
-807 TDAEPAEEASADKAD
+807 
-822 RKNVS
+822 
-827 RDAAAKGK
+827 K
-835 KAPGQKNGKPVRKA
+835 KAPGQKKGKPVRKA
-849 GGKEQGRR
+849 GKEQGRR

-956 ANKLTDDSVKDMQ
+956 ANKLSDDSVKDMQ
-969 KAMNQEHKGM
+969 KVMNQEHKGM

-984 DTKGGAHKLLKKHPE
+984 DTRGGAHKLLKKHPE

-1068 QHANKKTLGH
+1068 QHANRKTLGH

>member
-1 MDKYEYK
+1 VDKYEYK

-29 ADTIDWTRVKSVMML
+29 ADTIDWTKVKSVMML

-141 TEKWAYE
+141 IEKWAYE

-325 NQPEEQ
+325 NQSEEQ

-337 ETSEMTPVSVE
+337 ETSEMTPVSAE
-348 DGASEITEE
+348 ESSAEITEE

-365 EILPEEA
+365 PVQSGQSTVPEA
-372 SFDDTITAATEEP
+372 
-385 DEEAA
+385 
-390 STAAQTAS
+390 
-398 GADETGIAQAAS
+398 
-410 AAGMNASV
+410 
-418 SVGEENVSAADLNVS
+418 
-433 ASAAENA
+433 
-440 EAISDVEAPA
+440 
-450 QDGQGTV
+450 
-457 SETAAPKEEI
+457 AAPKAEEK
-467 QEEITKEEEPETV
+467 QEAEEPQEEEPQTV
-480 VLPTREIE
+480 VLPAREIE
-488 EHINAQPAM
+488 EHINAQPVM

-598 GKTIPADEVE
+598 GKTIPTDEVE
-608 ELEEYQEPGQ
+608 ELEEYYEPAQ

-627 AGQDEFLD
+627 AEQDEFLD

-642 EPVENAE
+642 ESVENTE
-649 EYTGEEDAFAEEAGE
+649 EYTEESEAIDADTEEEEEPDAADADIEVEEEPDAAAADTEVEEEPDTADAEAEGEAAEEAVDDTA
-664 YAEDEA
+664 AEK
-670 FDEDEAGDYV
+670 AGTE
-680 EPVEAAE
+680 EPDAADAE
-687 AEEEFYEEDAD
+687 AEEEPDATDAD
-698 TADETD
+698 TEVGEEADATEAAEEAVEDDVKDAETD
-704 ADDFEDAENDF
+704 A
-715 DADDAEAT
+715 
-723 GEGADEEAA
+723 
-732 YETEADADEE
+732 
-742 AAEDINA
+742 
-749 DSKANDKTAG
+749 
-759 KAGTDTDAEDID
+759 
-771 ADGETAE
+771 
-778 DEGADSE
+778 
-785 TAEEAGTDD
+785 
-794 AQDTETDAADAKE
+794 
-807 TDAEPAEEASADKAD
+807 
-822 RKNVS
+822 VV
-827 RDAAAKGK
+827 KGK
-835 KAPGQKNGKPVRKA
+835 KAPGQNKDKPVRKA
-849 GGKEQGRR
+849 GKEQGRR

-956 ANKLTDDSVKDMQ
+956 ANKLSDDSVKDMQ
-969 KAMNQEHKGM
+969 KVMNQEHKGM

-984 DTKGGAHKLLKKHPE
+984 DTRGGAHKLLKKHPE

-1068 QHANKKTLGH
+1068 QHANRKTLGH

>member
-141 TEKWAYE
+141 IEKWAYE

-214 ETGEVYPEAPEEEKP
+214 EAGEVYPETPEEEKP

-242 MSDPDDIQVKVMNV
+242 TSDPDDIQVKVMNV

-325 NQPEEQ
+325 NQSEEQ

-337 ETSEMTPVSVE
+337 ETSEMTPVSAE
-348 DGASEITEE
+348 ESSAEITEE

-365 EILPEEA
+365 PVQSGQSTVPEA
-372 SFDDTITAATEEP
+372 
-385 DEEAA
+385 
-390 STAAQTAS
+390 
-398 GADETGIAQAAS
+398 
-410 AAGMNASV
+410 
-418 SVGEENVSAADLNVS
+418 
-433 ASAAENA
+433 
-440 EAISDVEAPA
+440 
-450 QDGQGTV
+450 
-457 SETAAPKEEI
+457 AAPKAEEP
-467 QEEITKEEEPETV
+467 QEEELQEEEPQEEEPQEEEPQVEVLQEEEPETV
-480 VLPTREIE
+480 VLPAREIE
-488 EHINAQPAM
+488 EHINAQPVM

-608 ELEEYQEPGQ
+608 ELEEYQEPAQ
-618 EDGEDYEEP
+618 EDGENYEEL
-627 AGQDEFLD
+627 AEQDEFLD
-635 ESYDDYE
+635 DSYDDYE
-642 EPVENAE
+642 EPVENTE
-649 EYTGEEDAFAEEAGE
+649 EYTEEPDAADTEAEGEAAEEAVDDAAADIE
-664 YAEDEA
+664 VEEEPDTADTEAE
-670 FDEDEAGDYV
+670 G
-680 EPVEAAE
+680 EAAE
-687 AEEEFYEEDAD
+687 EAVDNAAADTEVEEEPDTAATEAEGEAAEEAVDDAAAD
-698 TADETD
+698 TEVEEEPDATEAAAEAVEDDVKDAETD
-704 ADDFEDAENDF
+704 A
-715 DADDAEAT
+715 
-723 GEGADEEAA
+723 
-732 YETEADADEE
+732 
-742 AAEDINA
+742 
-749 DSKANDKTAG
+749 
-759 KAGTDTDAEDID
+759 
-771 ADGETAE
+771 
-778 DEGADSE
+778 
-785 TAEEAGTDD
+785 
-794 AQDTETDAADAKE
+794 
-807 TDAEPAEEASADKAD
+807 
-822 RKNVS
+822 V
-827 RDAAAKGK
+827 AKGK
-835 KAPGQKNGKPVRKA
+835 KAPGQKKGKPVRKA
-849 GGKEQGRR
+849 GKEQGRR

-956 ANKLTDDSVKDMQ
+956 ANKLSDDSVKDMQ
-969 KAMNQEHKGM
+969 KVMNQEHKGM

-984 DTKGGAHKLLKKHPE
+984 DTRGGAHKLLKKHPE

-1068 QHANKKTLGH
+1068 QHANRKTLGH

>member
-29 ADTIDWTRVKSVMML
+29 ADTIDWTKVKSVMML

-141 TEKWAYE
+141 IEKWAYE

-185 KMLHEPLTPSQEEKY
+185 KMLHEPLTPSQQEKY

-214 ETGEVYPEAPEEEKP
+214 EAGEVYPEAPEEEKP

-242 MSDPDDIQVKVMNV
+242 TSDPDDIQVKVMNV

-325 NQPEEQ
+325 NQSEEQ

-337 ETSEMTPVSVE
+337 ETSEMTPVSAE
-348 DGASEITEE
+348 ESSAEITEE

-365 EILPEEA
+365 PVQSGQSTVPEA
-372 SFDDTITAATEEP
+372 
-385 DEEAA
+385 
-390 STAAQTAS
+390 
-398 GADETGIAQAAS
+398 
-410 AAGMNASV
+410 
-418 SVGEENVSAADLNVS
+418 
-433 ASAAENA
+433 
-440 EAISDVEAPA
+440 
-450 QDGQGTV
+450 
-457 SETAAPKEEI
+457 AAPKAEEK
-467 QEEITKEEEPETV
+467 QEEEPQEEEPQTV
-480 VLPTREIE
+480 VLPAREIE
-488 EHINAQPAM
+488 EHINAQPVM

-598 GKTIPADEVE
+598 GKTIPTDEVE
-608 ELEEYQEPGQ
+608 ELEEYYEPTQ

-627 AGQDEFLD
+627 AEQDEFLD

-642 EPVENAE
+642 EPVENTE
-649 EYTGEEDAFAEEAGE
+649 EYTEESEAIDA
-664 YAEDEA
+664 DT
-670 FDEDEAGDYV
+670 
-680 EPVEAAE
+680 E
-687 AEEEFYEEDAD
+687 AEEEP
-698 TADETD
+698 
-704 ADDFEDAENDF
+704 
-715 DADDAEAT
+715 
-723 GEGADEEAA
+723 
-732 YETEADADEE
+732 
-742 AAEDINA
+742 
-749 DSKANDKTAG
+749 
-759 KAGTDTDAEDID
+759 
-771 ADGETAE
+771 
-778 DEGADSE
+778 
-785 TAEEAGTDD
+785 
-794 AQDTETDAADAKE
+794 DAADADIE
-807 TDAEPAEEASADKAD
+807 VEEEPDAADADTEVEEEPDTAEAEAEGEAAEEAVDDTAVEKAGTEEPDAADAD
-822 RKNVS
+822 TEVEEEPDAT
-827 RDAAAKGK
+827 DAAAEAVEDDVKDAETEAVVKDK
-835 KAPGQKNGKPVRKA
+835 KAPGQKKGKPVRKA
-849 GGKEQGRR
+849 GKEQGRR

-956 ANKLTDDSVKDMQ
+956 ANKLSDDSVKDMQ
-969 KAMNQEHKGM
+969 KVMNQEHKGM

-984 DTKGGAHKLLKKHPE
+984 DTRGGAHKLLKKHPE

-1068 QHANKKTLGH
+1068 QHANRKTLGH

>member
-29 ADTIDWTRVKSVMML
+29 ADTIDWTKVKSVMML

-141 TEKWAYE
+141 IEKWAYE

-214 ETGEVYPEAPEEEKP
+214 EAGEVYPEAPEEEKP

-242 MSDPDDIQVKVMNV
+242 TSDPDDIQVKVMNV

-325 NQPEEQ
+325 NQSEEQ

-337 ETSEMTPVSVE
+337 ETSEMTPVSAE
-348 DGASEITEE
+348 ESSAEITEE

-365 EILPEEA
+365 PVQSGQSTVPEA
-372 SFDDTITAATEEP
+372 
-385 DEEAA
+385 
-390 STAAQTAS
+390 
-398 GADETGIAQAAS
+398 
-410 AAGMNASV
+410 
-418 SVGEENVSAADLNVS
+418 
-433 ASAAENA
+433 
-440 EAISDVEAPA
+440 
-450 QDGQGTV
+450 
-457 SETAAPKEEI
+457 AAPKAEEK
-467 QEEITKEEEPETV
+467 QEAEEPQEEEPETV
-480 VLPTREIE
+480 VLPAREIE
-488 EHINAQPAM
+488 EHINAQPVM

-598 GKTIPADEVE
+598 GKTIPTDEVE
-608 ELEEYQEPGQ
+608 ELEEYQEPAQ
-618 EDGEDYEEP
+618 EDGEDYEDSAE
-627 AGQDEFLD
+627 QDEFLD

-642 EPVENAE
+642 EPVENTE
-649 EYTGEEDAFAEEAGE
+649 EYTEESEAIDA
-664 YAEDEA
+664 DT
-670 FDEDEAGDYV
+670 
-680 EPVEAAE
+680 E
-687 AEEEFYEEDAD
+687 AEEEVEAIDAD
-698 TADETD
+698 TE
-704 ADDFEDAENDF
+704 AEEEV
-715 DADDAEAT
+715 EA
-723 GEGADEEAA
+723 
-732 YETEADADEE
+732 
-742 AAEDINA
+742 
-749 DSKANDKTAG
+749 
-759 KAGTDTDAEDID
+759 ID
-771 ADGETAE
+771 ADTE
-778 DEGADSE
+778 
-785 TAEEAGTDD
+785 AEE
-794 AQDTETDAADAKE
+794 EPDAADADTEVEEEPDAADAEAEGEEAEETVDDTAAEKAGTEEPDAADADTEVEEEPDTTDAGTEAEEEADATEAAAEAVEDDVKDAE
-807 TDAEPAEEASADKAD
+807 TD
-822 RKNVS
+822 
-827 RDAAAKGK
+827 AKGK
-835 KAPGQKNGKPVRKA
+835 KAPGQKKGKPVRKA
-849 GGKEQGRR
+849 GKEQGRR

-956 ANKLTDDSVKDMQ
+956 ANKLSDDSVKDMQ
-969 KAMNQEHKGM
+969 KVMNQEHKGM

-984 DTKGGAHKLLKKHPE
+984 DTRGGAHKLLKKHPE

-1068 QHANKKTLGH
+1068 QHANRKTLGH

>member
-141 TEKWAYE
+141 IEKWAYE

-214 ETGEVYPEAPEEEKP
+214 EAGEVYPETPEEEKP

-242 MSDPDDIQVKVMNV
+242 TSDPDDIQVKVMNV

-301 ADALEDFTMAETKV
+301 EDALEDFTMAETKV

-325 NQPEEQ
+325 NQSEEQ

-337 ETSEMTPVSVE
+337 ETSEMTPVSAE
-348 DGASEITEE
+348 ESSAEITEE

-365 EILPEEA
+365 PVH
-372 SFDDTITAATEEP
+372 SGQ
-385 DEEAA
+385 
-390 STAAQTAS
+390 STVPVA
-398 GADETGIAQAAS
+398 
-410 AAGMNASV
+410 
-418 SVGEENVSAADLNVS
+418 
-433 ASAAENA
+433 
-440 EAISDVEAPA
+440 
-450 QDGQGTV
+450 
-457 SETAAPKEEI
+457 AAPKAEEP
-467 QEEITKEEEPETV
+467 QEEVPQEEVPQEEVPQEEEPETV
-480 VLPTREIE
+480 VLPAREIE
-488 EHINAQPAM
+488 EHINAQPVM

-608 ELEEYQEPGQ
+608 ELEEYHEPAQ

-627 AGQDEFLD
+627 AEQDEFFD

-642 EPVENAE
+642 EPVENTE
-649 EYTGEEDAFAEEAGE
+649 EYTEEPDTADTEVEEEPDADDTEAEGEAAEEAVDDAAADIE
-664 YAEDEA
+664 VEEEPDTAAADIEVEEEPDAADTEAE
-670 FDEDEAGDYV
+670 G
-680 EPVEAAE
+680 EAAE
-687 AEEEFYEEDAD
+687 EAVDDADAD
-698 TADETD
+698 TEVEEEPDATDAAAEAVEDDVKDAETD
-704 ADDFEDAENDF
+704 A
-715 DADDAEAT
+715 
-723 GEGADEEAA
+723 
-732 YETEADADEE
+732 
-742 AAEDINA
+742 
-749 DSKANDKTAG
+749 
-759 KAGTDTDAEDID
+759 
-771 ADGETAE
+771 
-778 DEGADSE
+778 
-785 TAEEAGTDD
+785 
-794 AQDTETDAADAKE
+794 
-807 TDAEPAEEASADKAD
+807 
-822 RKNVS
+822 V
-827 RDAAAKGK
+827 AKGK
-835 KAPGQKNGKPVRKA
+835 KAPGQKKGKPVRKA
-849 GGKEQGRR
+849 GKEQGRR

-956 ANKLTDDSVKDMQ
+956 ANKLSDDSVKDMQ
-969 KAMNQEHKGM
+969 KVMNQEHKGM

-1068 QHANKKTLGH
+1068 QHANRKTLGH

>member
-29 ADTIDWTRVKSVMML
+29 ADTIDWTKVKSIMML

-141 TEKWAYE
+141 IEKWAYE

-214 ETGEVYPEAPEEEKP
+214 EAGEVYPETPEEEKP

-242 MSDPDDIQVKVMNV
+242 TSDPDDIQVKVMNV

-325 NQPEEQ
+325 NQSEEQ

-337 ETSEMTPVSVE
+337 ETSEMTPVSAE
-348 DGASEITEE
+348 ESSAEITEE

-365 EILPEEA
+365 PVQSGQSTVPEA
-372 SFDDTITAATEEP
+372 
-385 DEEAA
+385 
-390 STAAQTAS
+390 
-398 GADETGIAQAAS
+398 
-410 AAGMNASV
+410 
-418 SVGEENVSAADLNVS
+418 
-433 ASAAENA
+433 
-440 EAISDVEAPA
+440 
-450 QDGQGTV
+450 
-457 SETAAPKEEI
+457 AAPKAKEK
-467 QEEITKEEEPETV
+467 QEEEPQEEEPQTV
-480 VLPTREIE
+480 VLPAREIE
-488 EHINAQPAM
+488 EHINAQPVM

-598 GKTIPADEVE
+598 GKTIPTDEVE
-608 ELEEYQEPGQ
+608 ELEEYYEPAQ

-627 AGQDEFLD
+627 AEQDEFLD

-642 EPVENAE
+642 EPVENTE
-649 EYTGEEDAFAEEAGE
+649 EYTEESEAI
-664 YAEDEA
+664 
-670 FDEDEAGDYV
+670 
-680 EPVEAAE
+680 AADTE
-687 AEEEFYEEDAD
+687 AEEEA
-698 TADETD
+698 
-704 ADDFEDAENDF
+704 
-715 DADDAEAT
+715 
-723 GEGADEEAA
+723 
-732 YETEADADEE
+732 
-742 AAEDINA
+742 
-749 DSKANDKTAG
+749 
-759 KAGTDTDAEDID
+759 
-771 ADGETAE
+771 
-778 DEGADSE
+778 
-785 TAEEAGTDD
+785 
-794 AQDTETDAADAKE
+794 DAADADIE
-807 TDAEPAEEASADKAD
+807 VEEEPDAADADIEVEEEPDAADAEAEGEAAEEAVDDTAAEKAGTEEP
-822 RKNVS
+822 
-827 RDAAAKGK
+827 DAADTEAEEEPDATDADTEVGEEADATEAAAEAAKDDVKDAETDAKGK
-835 KAPGQKNGKPVRKA
+835 KAPGQKKGKPVRKA
-849 GGKEQGRR
+849 GKEQGRR

-912 MKEVQQTDS
+912 MREVQQTDS

-956 ANKLTDDSVKDMQ
+956 ANKLSDDSIKDMQ
-969 KAMNQEHKGM
+969 KVMNQEHKGM

-984 DTKGGAHKLLKKHPE
+984 DTRGGAHKLLKKHPE

-1068 QHANKKTLGH
+1068 QHANRKTLGH

>member
-29 ADTIDWTRVKSVMML
+29 ADTIDWTKVKSVMML

-141 TEKWAYE
+141 IEKWAYE

-214 ETGEVYPEAPEEEKP
+214 EAGEVYPEAPEEEKP

-242 MSDPDDIQVKVMNV
+242 TSDPDDIQVKVMNV

-325 NQPEEQ
+325 NQSEEQ

-337 ETSEMTPVSVE
+337 ETSEMTPVSAE
-348 DGASEITEE
+348 ESSAEITEE

-365 EILPEEA
+365 PVQSGQSTVPEA
-372 SFDDTITAATEEP
+372 
-385 DEEAA
+385 
-390 STAAQTAS
+390 
-398 GADETGIAQAAS
+398 
-410 AAGMNASV
+410 
-418 SVGEENVSAADLNVS
+418 
-433 ASAAENA
+433 
-440 EAISDVEAPA
+440 
-450 QDGQGTV
+450 
-457 SETAAPKEEI
+457 AAPKAEEK
-467 QEEITKEEEPETV
+467 QEAGEPQEEEPQEEEPQTV
-480 VLPTREIE
+480 VLPAREIE
-488 EHINAQPAM
+488 EHINAQPVM

-598 GKTIPADEVE
+598 GKTIPTDEVE
-608 ELEEYQEPGQ
+608 ELEEYYEPAQ

-627 AGQDEFLD
+627 AEQDEFLD

-642 EPVENAE
+642 EPVENTE
-649 EYTGEEDAFAEEAGE
+649 EYTEESETIDA
-664 YAEDEA
+664 DT
-670 FDEDEAGDYV
+670 
-680 EPVEAAE
+680 E
-687 AEEEFYEEDAD
+687 AEEEVEAIDAD
-698 TADETD
+698 TE
-704 ADDFEDAENDF
+704 
-715 DADDAEAT
+715 
-723 GEGADEEAA
+723 
-732 YETEADADEE
+732 
-742 AAEDINA
+742 
-749 DSKANDKTAG
+749 
-759 KAGTDTDAEDID
+759 
-771 ADGETAE
+771 
-778 DEGADSE
+778 
-785 TAEEAGTDD
+785 AEE
-794 AQDTETDAADAKE
+794 EPDAADADTE
-807 TDAEPAEEASADKAD
+807 VEEEPDAADAEAEGEAAEEAVDDTAAEKAGTEEP
-822 RKNVS
+822 
-827 RDAAAKGK
+827 DAADTEAEEEADATDADTEVGEEADAIEAAAEAVEDDVKDAETDAKGK
-835 KAPGQKNGKPVRKA
+835 KAPGQKKGKPVRKA
-849 GGKEQGRR
+849 GKEQGRR

-956 ANKLTDDSVKDMQ
+956 ANKLSDDSVKDMQ
-969 KAMNQEHKGM
+969 KVMNQEHKGM

-984 DTKGGAHKLLKKHPE
+984 DTRGGAHKLLKKHPE

-1068 QHANKKTLGH
+1068 QHANRKTLGH

>member
-29 ADTIDWTRVKSVMML
+29 ADTIDWTKVKSVMML

-141 TEKWAYE
+141 IEKWAYE

-214 ETGEVYPEAPEEEKP
+214 EAGEVYPETPEEEKP

-242 MSDPDDIQVKVMNV
+242 TSDPDDIQVKVMNV

-325 NQPEEQ
+325 NQSEEQ

-337 ETSEMTPVSVE
+337 ETSEMTPVSAE
-348 DGASEITEE
+348 KSSAEITEE

-365 EILPEEA
+365 PVQSGQSTVPEA
-372 SFDDTITAATEEP
+372 
-385 DEEAA
+385 
-390 STAAQTAS
+390 
-398 GADETGIAQAAS
+398 
-410 AAGMNASV
+410 
-418 SVGEENVSAADLNVS
+418 
-433 ASAAENA
+433 
-440 EAISDVEAPA
+440 
-450 QDGQGTV
+450 
-457 SETAAPKEEI
+457 AAPKAEEI
-467 QEEITKEEEPETV
+467 REEITEEEEPETV
-480 VLPTREIE
+480 VLPTKEIE
-488 EHINAQPAM
+488 EHINAQPVM

-608 ELEEYQEPGQ
+608 ELEEYYEPAQ
-618 EDGEDYEEP
+618 EDGENYEEP
-627 AGQDEFLD
+627 AEQDEFLD

-642 EPVENAE
+642 EPVENTE
-649 EYTGEEDAFAEEAGE
+649 EYTEESEAIDA
-664 YAEDEA
+664 DT
-670 FDEDEAGDYV
+670 
-680 EPVEAAE
+680 E
-687 AEEEFYEEDAD
+687 AEEEPDTADAEAEGEAAEEAVDDTAAEKAGTEEPDATDADIEVEEEPDTADAD
-698 TADETD
+698 TEVEEEPDTTDAAAEAVEDDVKDAETD
-704 ADDFEDAENDF
+704 A
-715 DADDAEAT
+715 
-723 GEGADEEAA
+723 
-732 YETEADADEE
+732 
-742 AAEDINA
+742 
-749 DSKANDKTAG
+749 
-759 KAGTDTDAEDID
+759 
-771 ADGETAE
+771 
-778 DEGADSE
+778 
-785 TAEEAGTDD
+785 
-794 AQDTETDAADAKE
+794 
-807 TDAEPAEEASADKAD
+807 
-822 RKNVS
+822 VV
-827 RDAAAKGK
+827 KGK
-835 KAPGQKNGKPVRKA
+835 KAPGQKKGKPVRKA
-849 GGKEQGRR
+849 GKEQGRR

-956 ANKLTDDSVKDMQ
+956 ANKLSDDSVKDMQ
-969 KAMNQEHKGM
+969 KVMNQEHKGM

-1068 QHANKKTLGH
+1068 QHANRKTLGH

>member
-141 TEKWAYE
+141 IEKWAYE

-214 ETGEVYPEAPEEEKP
+214 EAGEVYPEAPEEEKP

-242 MSDPDDIQVKVMNV
+242 TSDPDDIQVKVMNV

-325 NQPEEQ
+325 NQSEEQ

-337 ETSEMTPVSVE
+337 ETSEMTPVSAE
-348 DGASEITEE
+348 ESSAEITEE

-365 EILPEEA
+365 PVQSGQSTVPEA
-372 SFDDTITAATEEP
+372 
-385 DEEAA
+385 
-390 STAAQTAS
+390 
-398 GADETGIAQAAS
+398 
-410 AAGMNASV
+410 
-418 SVGEENVSAADLNVS
+418 
-433 ASAAENA
+433 
-440 EAISDVEAPA
+440 
-450 QDGQGTV
+450 
-457 SETAAPKEEI
+457 AAPKAEEK
-467 QEEITKEEEPETV
+467 QEAEEPQEEEPETV
-480 VLPTREIE
+480 VLPAREIE
-488 EHINAQPAM
+488 EHINAQPVM

-598 GKTIPADEVE
+598 GKTIPTDEVE
-608 ELEEYQEPGQ
+608 ELEEYYEPAQ
-618 EDGEDYEEP
+618 EDGENYEEP
-627 AGQDEFLD
+627 AEQDEFLD

-642 EPVENAE
+642 EPVENTE
-649 EYTGEEDAFAEEAGE
+649 EYTEESEAIDA
-664 YAEDEA
+664 DT
-670 FDEDEAGDYV
+670 
-680 EPVEAAE
+680 E
-687 AEEEFYEEDAD
+687 AEEEP
-698 TADETD
+698 
-704 ADDFEDAENDF
+704 
-715 DADDAEAT
+715 
-723 GEGADEEAA
+723 
-732 YETEADADEE
+732 
-742 AAEDINA
+742 
-749 DSKANDKTAG
+749 
-759 KAGTDTDAEDID
+759 
-771 ADGETAE
+771 
-778 DEGADSE
+778 
-785 TAEEAGTDD
+785 
-794 AQDTETDAADAKE
+794 DAADADIEVEEEPNAADADTEVEEEPDTADAEAEGEAAAEAVDDTAAEKAGTEEPDATDADIEVEEEPDTADADTEAEEEPDTTDAAAEAVEDDVKDAE
-807 TDAEPAEEASADKAD
+807 TDA
-822 RKNVS
+822 VV
-827 RDAAAKGK
+827 KGK
-835 KAPGQKNGKPVRKA
+835 KAPGQKKGKPVRKA
-849 GGKEQGRR
+849 GKEQGHR

-912 MKEVQQTDS
+912 MREVQQTDS

-956 ANKLTDDSVKDMQ
+956 ANKLSDDSVKDMQ
-969 KAMNQEHKGM
+969 KVMNQEHKGM

-984 DTKGGAHKLLKKHPE
+984 DTRGGAHKLLKKHPE

-1068 QHANKKTLGH
+1068 QHANRKTLGH

>member
-141 TEKWAYE
+141 IEKWAYE

-214 ETGEVYPEAPEEEKP
+214 EAGEVYPETPEEEKP

-242 MSDPDDIQVKVMNV
+242 TSDPDDIQVKVMNV

-325 NQPEEQ
+325 NQSEEQ

-337 ETSEMTPVSVE
+337 ETSEMTPVSAE
-348 DGASEITEE
+348 ESSAEITEE

-365 EILPEEA
+365 PVQSGQSTVPEA
-372 SFDDTITAATEEP
+372 
-385 DEEAA
+385 
-390 STAAQTAS
+390 
-398 GADETGIAQAAS
+398 
-410 AAGMNASV
+410 
-418 SVGEENVSAADLNVS
+418 
-433 ASAAENA
+433 
-440 EAISDVEAPA
+440 
-450 QDGQGTV
+450 
-457 SETAAPKEEI
+457 AAPKAEEP
-467 QEEITKEEEPETV
+467 QEEALQEEVLQEEEPQTV
-480 VLPTREIE
+480 VLPAREIE
-488 EHINAQPAM
+488 EHINAQPVM

-608 ELEEYQEPGQ
+608 ELEEYYEPAQ
-618 EDGEDYEEP
+618 EDGENYEEP
-627 AGQDEFLD
+627 AEQDEFLD

-642 EPVENAE
+642 EPVENTE
-649 EYTGEEDAFAEEAGE
+649 EYTEEPDTADIEVEEEPDAADTEAEGEAVEEAVDDAAADTEAEGE
-664 YAEDEA
+664 AVEEA
-670 FDEDEAGDYV
+670 VDDT
-680 EPVEAAE
+680 AADTE
-687 AEEEFYEEDAD
+687 AEEEPDAVDAD
-698 TADETD
+698 TEAEEEPDAAAADTEAEEEPDATEAAAEAVEDDVKDAETD
-704 ADDFEDAENDF
+704 A
-715 DADDAEAT
+715 
-723 GEGADEEAA
+723 
-732 YETEADADEE
+732 
-742 AAEDINA
+742 
-749 DSKANDKTAG
+749 
-759 KAGTDTDAEDID
+759 
-771 ADGETAE
+771 
-778 DEGADSE
+778 
-785 TAEEAGTDD
+785 
-794 AQDTETDAADAKE
+794 
-807 TDAEPAEEASADKAD
+807 
-822 RKNVS
+822 V
-827 RDAAAKGK
+827 AKGK
-835 KAPGQKNGKPVRKA
+835 KAPGQKKGKPVRKA
-849 GGKEQGRR
+849 GKEQGRK

-956 ANKLTDDSVKDMQ
+956 ANKLSDDSVKDMQ
-969 KAMNQEHKGM
+969 KVMNQEHKGM

-1068 QHANKKTLGH
+1068 QHANRKTLGH

>member
-29 ADTIDWTRVKSVMML
+29 ADTIDWTKVKSVMML

-141 TEKWAYE
+141 IEKWAYE

-214 ETGEVYPEAPEEEKP
+214 EAGEVYPETPEEEKP

-242 MSDPDDIQVKVMNV
+242 TSDPDDIQVKVMNV

-325 NQPEEQ
+325 NQSEEQ

-337 ETSEMTPVSVE
+337 ETSEMTPVSAE
-348 DGASEITEE
+348 ESSAEITEE

-365 EILPEEA
+365 PVQSGQNTVPEA
-372 SFDDTITAATEEP
+372 
-385 DEEAA
+385 
-390 STAAQTAS
+390 
-398 GADETGIAQAAS
+398 
-410 AAGMNASV
+410 
-418 SVGEENVSAADLNVS
+418 
-433 ASAAENA
+433 
-440 EAISDVEAPA
+440 
-450 QDGQGTV
+450 
-457 SETAAPKEEI
+457 AAPKAEEK
-467 QEEITKEEEPETV
+467 QEEEPQTV
-480 VLPTREIE
+480 VLPAREIE
-488 EHINAQPAM
+488 EHINVQPVM

-598 GKTIPADEVE
+598 GKTIPTDEVE
-608 ELEEYQEPGQ
+608 ELEEYYEPAQ
-618 EDGEDYEEP
+618 EDGENYEEP
-627 AGQDEFLD
+627 AEQDEFLD

-642 EPVENAE
+642 EPVENTE
-649 EYTGEEDAFAEEAGE
+649 EYTEESEAIDA
-664 YAEDEA
+664 DT
-670 FDEDEAGDYV
+670 
-680 EPVEAAE
+680 E
-687 AEEEFYEEDAD
+687 AEEEPGAADADIEVEEEPNAAAADTEVEEEPD
-698 TADETD
+698 TAD
-704 ADDFEDAENDF
+704 
-715 DADDAEAT
+715 AEA
-723 GEGADEEAA
+723 EG
-732 YETEADADEE
+732 E
-742 AAEDINA
+742 AAEEAVDDTA
-749 DSKANDKTAG
+749 AEKT
-759 KAGTDTDAEDID
+759 GT
-771 ADGETAE
+771 
-778 DEGADSE
+778 
-785 TAEEAGTDD
+785 EEP
-794 AQDTETDAADAKE
+794 DAADADTEVEEEPDATDAAAEAVEDDVKDAE
-807 TDAEPAEEASADKAD
+807 TDA
-822 RKNVS
+822 VV
-827 RDAAAKGK
+827 KGK
-835 KAPGQKNGKPVRKA
+835 KAPGQKKGKPVRKA
-849 GGKEQGRR
+849 GKEQGRR

-956 ANKLTDDSVKDMQ
+956 ASKLSDDSVKDMQ
-969 KAMNQEHKGM
+969 KVMNQEHKGM

-984 DTKGGAHKLLKKHPE
+984 DTRGGAHKLLKKHPE

-1035 MGVLAL
+1035 MGILAL

-1068 QHANKKTLGH
+1068 QHANRKTLGH

>member
-29 ADTIDWTRVKSVMML
+29 ADTIDWTKVKSVMML

-141 TEKWAYE
+141 IEKWAYE

-214 ETGEVYPEAPEEEKP
+214 EAGEVYPEAPEEEKP

-242 MSDPDDIQVKVMNV
+242 TSDPDDIQVKVMNV

-325 NQPEEQ
+325 NQSEEQ

-337 ETSEMTPVSVE
+337 ETSEMTPVSAE
-348 DGASEITEE
+348 ESSAEITEE

-365 EILPEEA
+365 PVQSGQSTVPEA
-372 SFDDTITAATEEP
+372 
-385 DEEAA
+385 
-390 STAAQTAS
+390 
-398 GADETGIAQAAS
+398 
-410 AAGMNASV
+410 
-418 SVGEENVSAADLNVS
+418 
-433 ASAAENA
+433 
-440 EAISDVEAPA
+440 
-450 QDGQGTV
+450 
-457 SETAAPKEEI
+457 AAPKAEEK
-467 QEEITKEEEPETV
+467 QEAEEPQEEEPETV
-480 VLPTREIE
+480 VLPAREIE
-488 EHINAQPAM
+488 EHINAQPVM

-598 GKTIPADEVE
+598 GKTIPTDEVE
-608 ELEEYQEPGQ
+608 ELEEYYEPAQ
-618 EDGEDYEEP
+618 EDGENYEEP
-627 AGQDEFLD
+627 AEQDEFLD

-642 EPVENAE
+642 EPVENTE
-649 EYTGEEDAFAEEAGE
+649 EYTEESEAIDADTEAEEEPDAADADIE
-664 YAEDEA
+664 
-670 FDEDEAGDYV
+670 V
-680 EPVEAAE
+680 EEEPNAADADTEVEEEPDTAAAE
-687 AEEEFYEEDAD
+687 AEGEAAAEAVDD
-698 TADETD
+698 TA
-704 ADDFEDAENDF
+704 AE
-715 DADDAEAT
+715 
-723 GEGADEEAA
+723 
-732 YETEADADEE
+732 
-742 AAEDINA
+742 
-749 DSKANDKTAG
+749 
-759 KAGTDTDAEDID
+759 KAGT
-771 ADGETAE
+771 
-778 DEGADSE
+778 
-785 TAEEAGTDD
+785 EEP
-794 AQDTETDAADAKE
+794 DAADADTEVEEEPDAADTDTEAGEEPDATDAAAEAVEDDVKDAE
-807 TDAEPAEEASADKAD
+807 TDA
-822 RKNVS
+822 VV
-827 RDAAAKGK
+827 KGK
-835 KAPGQKNGKPVRKA
+835 KTPGQKKGKPVRKA
-849 GGKEQGRR
+849 GKEQGRR

-956 ANKLTDDSVKDMQ
+956 ANKLSDDSVKDMQ
-969 KAMNQEHKGM
+969 KVMNQEHKGM

-984 DTKGGAHKLLKKHPE
+984 DTRGGAHKLLKKHPE

-1068 QHANKKTLGH
+1068 QHANRKTLGH

>member
-29 ADTIDWTRVKSVMML
+29 ADTIDWTKVKSVMML

-141 TEKWAYE
+141 IEKWAYE

-315 IETDAVKEAL
+315 IETEAVKEAL
-325 NQPEEQ
+325 NQSEEQ

-337 ETSEMTPVSVE
+337 ETSEMTPVSAE
-348 DGASEITEE
+348 ESSAEITEE

-365 EILPEEA
+365 EILPKEA
-372 SFDDTITAATEEP
+372 SFDDNITAATEEP
-385 DEEAA
+385 E
-390 STAAQTAS
+390 Q
-398 GADETGIAQAAS
+398 
-410 AAGMNASV
+410 V
-418 SVGEENVSAADLNVS
+418 
-433 ASAAENA
+433 
-440 EAISDVEAPA
+440 
-450 QDGQGTV
+450 GQGTA
-457 SETAAPKEEI
+457 SETTAPKAEEI
-467 QEEITKEEEPETV
+467 REEITEEEEPETV
-480 VLPTREIE
+480 VLPTKEIE
-488 EHINAQPAM
+488 EHINAQPVM

-598 GKTIPADEVE
+598 GKTIPTDEVE
-608 ELEEYQEPGQ
+608 ELEEYYEPAQ

-627 AGQDEFLD
+627 AEQDEFLD

-642 EPVENAE
+642 EPVENTE
-649 EYTGEEDAFAEEAGE
+649 EYTEESEAIDA
-664 YAEDEA
+664 DT
-670 FDEDEAGDYV
+670 
-680 EPVEAAE
+680 E
-687 AEEEFYEEDAD
+687 AEEEP
-698 TADETD
+698 
-704 ADDFEDAENDF
+704 
-715 DADDAEAT
+715 
-723 GEGADEEAA
+723 
-732 YETEADADEE
+732 
-742 AAEDINA
+742 
-749 DSKANDKTAG
+749 
-759 KAGTDTDAEDID
+759 
-771 ADGETAE
+771 
-778 DEGADSE
+778 
-785 TAEEAGTDD
+785 
-794 AQDTETDAADAKE
+794 DAADADIEVEEEPDAADADTEVEEEPDTADAEAEGEAAEEAIDDTAAEKAGTEEPDAADADTEVEEEPDATDADTEAGEEPDATDAAAEAVEDDVKDAE
-807 TDAEPAEEASADKAD
+807 TDAVVKD
-822 RKNVS
+822 
-827 RDAAAKGK
+827 K
-835 KAPGQKNGKPVRKA
+835 KAPGQKKGKPVRKA
-849 GGKEQGRR
+849 GKEQGRR

-956 ANKLTDDSVKDMQ
+956 ANKLSDDSVKDMQ
-969 KAMNQEHKGM
+969 KVMNQEHKGM

-984 DTKGGAHKLLKKHPE
+984 DTRGGAHKLLKKHPE

-1068 QHANKKTLGH
+1068 QHANRKTLGH

-1084 AKRYDEEDRIILREN
+1084 AKRYDEEDRIILREK

>member
-29 ADTIDWTRVKSVMML
+29 ADTIDWTKVKSVMML

-141 TEKWAYE
+141 IEKWAYE

-214 ETGEVYPEAPEEEKP
+214 EAGEVYPEAPEEEKP

-242 MSDPDDIQVKVMNV
+242 TSDPDDIQVKVMNV

-325 NQPEEQ
+325 NQSEEQ

-337 ETSEMTPVSVE
+337 ETSEMTPVSAE
-348 DGASEITEE
+348 ESSAEITEE

-365 EILPEEA
+365 PVQSGQSTVPEA
-372 SFDDTITAATEEP
+372 
-385 DEEAA
+385 
-390 STAAQTAS
+390 
-398 GADETGIAQAAS
+398 
-410 AAGMNASV
+410 
-418 SVGEENVSAADLNVS
+418 
-433 ASAAENA
+433 
-440 EAISDVEAPA
+440 
-450 QDGQGTV
+450 
-457 SETAAPKEEI
+457 AAPKAEEK
-467 QEEITKEEEPETV
+467 QEAGEPQEEEPQEEEPQEEEPQTV
-480 VLPTREIE
+480 VLPAREIE
-488 EHINAQPAM
+488 EHINAQPVM

-598 GKTIPADEVE
+598 GKTIPTDEVE
-608 ELEEYQEPGQ
+608 ELEEYYEPAQ

-627 AGQDEFLD
+627 AEQDEFLD

-642 EPVENAE
+642 EPVENTE
-649 EYTGEEDAFAEEAGE
+649 EYTEESETIDA
-664 YAEDEA
+664 DT
-670 FDEDEAGDYV
+670 
-680 EPVEAAE
+680 E
-687 AEEEFYEEDAD
+687 AEEEVEAIDAD
-698 TADETD
+698 TE
-704 ADDFEDAENDF
+704 
-715 DADDAEAT
+715 
-723 GEGADEEAA
+723 
-732 YETEADADEE
+732 
-742 AAEDINA
+742 
-749 DSKANDKTAG
+749 
-759 KAGTDTDAEDID
+759 
-771 ADGETAE
+771 
-778 DEGADSE
+778 
-785 TAEEAGTDD
+785 AEE
-794 AQDTETDAADAKE
+794 EPDAADADTE
-807 TDAEPAEEASADKAD
+807 VEEEPDAADAEAEGEAAEEAVDDTAAEKAGTEEP
-822 RKNVS
+822 
-827 RDAAAKGK
+827 DAADTEAEEEADATDADTEVGEEADAIEAAAEAVEDDVKDAETDAKGK
-835 KAPGQKNGKPVRKA
+835 KAPGQKKGKPVRKA
-849 GGKEQGRR
+849 GKEQGRR

-956 ANKLTDDSVKDMQ
+956 ANKLSDDSVKDMQ
-969 KAMNQEHKGM
+969 KVMNQEHKGM

-984 DTKGGAHKLLKKHPE
+984 DTRGGAHKLLKKHPE

-1068 QHANKKTLGH
+1068 QHANRKTLGH

>member
-141 TEKWAYE
+141 IEKWAYE

-214 ETGEVYPEAPEEEKP
+214 EAGEVYPETPKEEKP

-242 MSDPDDIQVKVMNV
+242 TSDPDDIQVKVMNV

-325 NQPEEQ
+325 NQSEEQ

-337 ETSEMTPVSVE
+337 ETSEMTPVSAE
-348 DGASEITEE
+348 ESSAEITEE

-365 EILPEEA
+365 PVQSGQSTVPEA
-372 SFDDTITAATEEP
+372 
-385 DEEAA
+385 
-390 STAAQTAS
+390 
-398 GADETGIAQAAS
+398 
-410 AAGMNASV
+410 
-418 SVGEENVSAADLNVS
+418 
-433 ASAAENA
+433 
-440 EAISDVEAPA
+440 
-450 QDGQGTV
+450 
-457 SETAAPKEEI
+457 AAPKAEEK
-467 QEEITKEEEPETV
+467 QEAEEPQEEEPETV
-480 VLPTREIE
+480 VLPAREIE
-488 EHINAQPAM
+488 EHINAQPVM

-598 GKTIPADEVE
+598 GKTIPTDEVE
-608 ELEEYQEPGQ
+608 ELEEYYEPAQ
-618 EDGEDYEEP
+618 EDGENYEEP
-627 AGQDEFLD
+627 AEQDEFLD

-642 EPVENAE
+642 EPVENTE
-649 EYTGEEDAFAEEAGE
+649 EYTEESEAIDA
-664 YAEDEA
+664 DT
-670 FDEDEAGDYV
+670 
-680 EPVEAAE
+680 E
-687 AEEEFYEEDAD
+687 AEEEP
-698 TADETD
+698 
-704 ADDFEDAENDF
+704 
-715 DADDAEAT
+715 
-723 GEGADEEAA
+723 
-732 YETEADADEE
+732 
-742 AAEDINA
+742 
-749 DSKANDKTAG
+749 
-759 KAGTDTDAEDID
+759 
-771 ADGETAE
+771 
-778 DEGADSE
+778 
-785 TAEEAGTDD
+785 
-794 AQDTETDAADAKE
+794 DAADADIE
-807 TDAEPAEEASADKAD
+807 VEEEPNAADADTEVEEEPDTADAEAEGEAAEEAVDDTAAEKAGTEEPDATDADIEVEEEPDAT
-822 RKNVS
+822 
-827 RDAAAKGK
+827 DAAAEAVEDDVKDAETEAVVKNK
-835 KAPGQKNGKPVRKA
+835 KAPGQKKGKPVRKA
-849 GGKEQGRR
+849 GKEQGRR

-912 MKEVQQTDS
+912 MREVQQTDS

-956 ANKLTDDSVKDMQ
+956 ASKLSDDSVKDMQ
-969 KAMNQEHKGM
+969 KVMNQEHKGM

-984 DTKGGAHKLLKKHPE
+984 DTRGGAHKLLKKHPE

-1068 QHANKKTLGH
+1068 QHANRKTLGH

>member
-1 MDKYEYK
+1 
-8 VRLQEIKDLI
+8 
-18 AKGEYVEAASI
+18 
-29 ADTIDWTRVKSVMML
+29 
-44 CTISDLYKINRRL
+44 
-57 EDARDLLLLAYDRYP
+57 
-72 GGRSIVYSLCELFI
+72 
-86 KMGDVVQAVE
+86 
-96 YYKEFVQ
+96 
-103 IAPKDTG
+103 
-110 RYILQYKLYEAQDV
+110 
-124 SIEER
+124 
-129 IEVLKELKSKEY
+129 
-141 TEKWAYE
+141 
-148 LAYLYHR
+148 
-155 IGLATKCVEECDE
+155 
-168 LILWFGEGRY
+168 
-178 VMKAMEL
+178 
-185 KMLHEPLTPSQEEKY
+185 MLHEPLTPSQEEKY

-214 ETGEVYPEAPEEEKP
+214 EAGEVYPETPEEEKP

-242 MSDPDDIQVKVMNV
+242 TSDPDDIQVKVMNV

-325 NQPEEQ
+325 NQSEEQ

-337 ETSEMTPVSVE
+337 ETSEMTPVSAE
-348 DGASEITEE
+348 ESSAEITEE

-365 EILPEEA
+365 PVQSGQSTVPEA
-372 SFDDTITAATEEP
+372 
-385 DEEAA
+385 
-390 STAAQTAS
+390 
-398 GADETGIAQAAS
+398 
-410 AAGMNASV
+410 
-418 SVGEENVSAADLNVS
+418 
-433 ASAAENA
+433 
-440 EAISDVEAPA
+440 
-450 QDGQGTV
+450 
-457 SETAAPKEEI
+457 AAPKAEEP
-467 QEEITKEEEPETV
+467 QEEALQEEVLQEEEPQTV
-480 VLPTREIE
+480 VLPAREIE
-488 EHINAQPAM
+488 EHINAQPVM

-608 ELEEYQEPGQ
+608 ELEEYYEPAQ
-618 EDGEDYEEP
+618 EDGENYEEP
-627 AGQDEFLD
+627 AEQDEFLD

-642 EPVENAE
+642 EPVENTE
-649 EYTGEEDAFAEEAGE
+649 EYTEEPDTADIEVEEEPDAADTEAEGEAVEEAVDDAAADTEAEGE
-664 YAEDEA
+664 AVEEA
-670 FDEDEAGDYV
+670 VDDT
-680 EPVEAAE
+680 AADTE
-687 AEEEFYEEDAD
+687 AEEEPDAVDAD
-698 TADETD
+698 TEAEEEPDAAAADTEAEEEPDATEAAAEAVEDDVKDAETD
-704 ADDFEDAENDF
+704 A
-715 DADDAEAT
+715 
-723 GEGADEEAA
+723 
-732 YETEADADEE
+732 
-742 AAEDINA
+742 
-749 DSKANDKTAG
+749 
-759 KAGTDTDAEDID
+759 
-771 ADGETAE
+771 
-778 DEGADSE
+778 
-785 TAEEAGTDD
+785 
-794 AQDTETDAADAKE
+794 
-807 TDAEPAEEASADKAD
+807 
-822 RKNVS
+822 V
-827 RDAAAKGK
+827 AKGK
-835 KAPGQKNGKPVRKA
+835 KAPGQKKGKPVRKA
-849 GGKEQGRR
+849 GKEQGRR

-956 ANKLTDDSVKDMQ
+956 ANKLSDDSVKDMQ
-969 KAMNQEHKGM
+969 KVMNQEHKGM

-1068 QHANKKTLGH
+1068 QHANRKTLGH

>member
-141 TEKWAYE
+141 IEKWAYE

-214 ETGEVYPEAPEEEKP
+214 EAGEVYPETPEEEKP

-242 MSDPDDIQVKVMNV
+242 TSDPDDIQVKVMNV

-325 NQPEEQ
+325 NQSEEQ

-337 ETSEMTPVSVE
+337 ETSEMTPVSAE
-348 DGASEITEE
+348 ESSAEITEE

-365 EILPEEA
+365 PVQSGQSTVPEA
-372 SFDDTITAATEEP
+372 
-385 DEEAA
+385 
-390 STAAQTAS
+390 
-398 GADETGIAQAAS
+398 
-410 AAGMNASV
+410 
-418 SVGEENVSAADLNVS
+418 
-433 ASAAENA
+433 
-440 EAISDVEAPA
+440 
-450 QDGQGTV
+450 
-457 SETAAPKEEI
+457 AAPKAEEP
-467 QEEITKEEEPETV
+467 QEEALQEEVLQEEEPQTV
-480 VLPTREIE
+480 VLPAREIE
-488 EHINAQPAM
+488 EHINAQPVM

-608 ELEEYQEPGQ
+608 ELEEYYEPAQ
-618 EDGEDYEEP
+618 EDGENYEEP
-627 AGQDEFLD
+627 AEQDEFLD

-642 EPVENAE
+642 EPVENTE
-649 EYTGEEDAFAEEAGE
+649 EYTEEPDTADIEVEEEPDAADTEAEGEAVEEAVDDAAADTEAEGE
-664 YAEDEA
+664 AVEEA
-670 FDEDEAGDYV
+670 VDDT
-680 EPVEAAE
+680 AADTE
-687 AEEEFYEEDAD
+687 AEEEPDAVDAD
-698 TADETD
+698 TEAEEEPDAAAADTEAEEEPDATEAAAEAVEDDVKDAETD
-704 ADDFEDAENDF
+704 A
-715 DADDAEAT
+715 
-723 GEGADEEAA
+723 
-732 YETEADADEE
+732 
-742 AAEDINA
+742 
-749 DSKANDKTAG
+749 
-759 KAGTDTDAEDID
+759 
-771 ADGETAE
+771 
-778 DEGADSE
+778 
-785 TAEEAGTDD
+785 
-794 AQDTETDAADAKE
+794 
-807 TDAEPAEEASADKAD
+807 
-822 RKNVS
+822 V
-827 RDAAAKGK
+827 AKGK
-835 KAPGQKNGKPVRKA
+835 KAPGQKKGKPVRKA
-849 GGKEQGRR
+849 GKEQGRR

-956 ANKLTDDSVKDMQ
+956 ANKLSDDSVKDMQ
-969 KAMNQEHKGM
+969 KVMNQEHKGM

-1068 QHANKKTLGH
+1068 QHANRKTLGH

>member
-29 ADTIDWTRVKSVMML
+29 ADTIDWTKVKSVMML

-141 TEKWAYE
+141 IEKWAYE

-214 ETGEVYPEAPEEEKP
+214 EAGEVYPETPEEEKP

-242 MSDPDDIQVKVMNV
+242 TSDPDDIQVKVMNV

-325 NQPEEQ
+325 NQSEEQ

-337 ETSEMTPVSVE
+337 ETSEMTPVSAE
-348 DGASEITEE
+348 ESSAEITEE

-365 EILPEEA
+365 PVQSGQSTVPEA
-372 SFDDTITAATEEP
+372 
-385 DEEAA
+385 
-390 STAAQTAS
+390 
-398 GADETGIAQAAS
+398 
-410 AAGMNASV
+410 
-418 SVGEENVSAADLNVS
+418 
-433 ASAAENA
+433 
-440 EAISDVEAPA
+440 
-450 QDGQGTV
+450 
-457 SETAAPKEEI
+457 AAPKAEEK
-467 QEEITKEEEPETV
+467 QEEEPQTV
-480 VLPTREIE
+480 VLPAREIE
-488 EHINAQPAM
+488 EHINAQPVM

-598 GKTIPADEVE
+598 GKTIPTDEVE
-608 ELEEYQEPGQ
+608 ELEEYYEPAQ

-627 AGQDEFLD
+627 
-635 ESYDDYE
+635 
-642 EPVENAE
+642 
-649 EYTGEEDAFAEEAGE
+649 DA
-664 YAEDEA
+664 
-670 FDEDEAGDYV
+670 
-680 EPVEAAE
+680 AAADTE
-687 AEEEFYEEDAD
+687 AEEEPDATDTEAEGEAAEEAVDDADAD
-698 TADETD
+698 TEAEGEAAEEAVDD
-704 ADDFEDAENDF
+704 ADADTEVEEEPDAADTE
-715 DADDAEAT
+715 AEGEAAEEAVDDAASDTEV
-723 GEGADEEAA
+723 GE
-732 YETEADADEE
+732 EADATE
-742 AAEDINA
+742 AAAEAVED
-749 DSKANDKTAG
+749 DVK
-759 KAGTDTDAEDID
+759 DAE
-771 ADGETAE
+771 
-778 DEGADSE
+778 
-785 TAEEAGTDD
+785 TD
-794 AQDTETDAADAKE
+794 
-807 TDAEPAEEASADKAD
+807 
-822 RKNVS
+822 
-827 RDAAAKGK
+827 AKGK
-835 KAPGQKNGKPVRKA
+835 KAPGQKKGKPVRKA
-849 GGKEQGRR
+849 GKEQGRR

-956 ANKLTDDSVKDMQ
+956 ANKLSDDSVKDMQ
-969 KAMNQEHKGM
+969 KVMNQEHKGM

-984 DTKGGAHKLLKKHPE
+984 DTRGGAHKLLKKHPE

-1068 QHANKKTLGH
+1068 QHANRKTLGH

>member
-29 ADTIDWTRVKSVMML
+29 ADTIDWTKVKSVMML

-141 TEKWAYE
+141 IEKWAYE

-214 ETGEVYPEAPEEEKP
+214 EAGEVYPETPEEEKP

-242 MSDPDDIQVKVMNV
+242 TSDPDDIQVKVMNV

-325 NQPEEQ
+325 NQSEEQ

-337 ETSEMTPVSVE
+337 ETSEMTPVSAE
-348 DGASEITEE
+348 ESSAEITEE

-365 EILPEEA
+365 PVQSGQSTVPEA
-372 SFDDTITAATEEP
+372 
-385 DEEAA
+385 
-390 STAAQTAS
+390 
-398 GADETGIAQAAS
+398 
-410 AAGMNASV
+410 
-418 SVGEENVSAADLNVS
+418 
-433 ASAAENA
+433 
-440 EAISDVEAPA
+440 
-450 QDGQGTV
+450 
-457 SETAAPKEEI
+457 AAPKAEEK
-467 QEEITKEEEPETV
+467 QEEEPETV
-480 VLPTREIE
+480 VLPAREIE
-488 EHINAQPAM
+488 EHINAQPVM

-598 GKTIPADEVE
+598 GKTIPTDEVE
-608 ELEEYQEPGQ
+608 ELEEYQEPVQ
-618 EDGEDYEEP
+618 EDGEDYEDSAE
-627 AGQDEFLD
+627 QDEFLD

-642 EPVENAE
+642 EPVENTE
-649 EYTGEEDAFAEEAGE
+649 EYTEESEAIDA
-664 YAEDEA
+664 DT
-670 FDEDEAGDYV
+670 
-680 EPVEAAE
+680 E
-687 AEEEFYEEDAD
+687 AEEEP
-698 TADETD
+698 
-704 ADDFEDAENDF
+704 
-715 DADDAEAT
+715 
-723 GEGADEEAA
+723 
-732 YETEADADEE
+732 
-742 AAEDINA
+742 
-749 DSKANDKTAG
+749 
-759 KAGTDTDAEDID
+759 
-771 ADGETAE
+771 
-778 DEGADSE
+778 
-785 TAEEAGTDD
+785 
-794 AQDTETDAADAKE
+794 DAADADTE
-807 TDAEPAEEASADKAD
+807 AEEEPDAADADTEAEEEPDTADAEAEGEAAEEAVDDTAAEKAGTEEPDAADTEAEEEVEATDAD
-822 RKNVS
+822 TEVREEA
-827 RDAAAKGK
+827 DATEAAAKAVEDDVKDAEIDAKDK
-835 KAPGQKNGKPVRKA
+835 KAPGQKKGKPVRKA
-849 GGKEQGRR
+849 GKEQGRR
-857 LTAEE
+857 FTAEE

-956 ANKLTDDSVKDMQ
+956 ANKLSDDSVKDMQ
-969 KAMNQEHKGM
+969 KVMNQEHKGM

-984 DTKGGAHKLLKKHPE
+984 DTRGGAHKLLKRHPE

-1068 QHANKKTLGH
+1068 QHANRKTLGH

>member
-141 TEKWAYE
+141 IEKWAYE

-214 ETGEVYPEAPEEEKP
+214 EAGEVYPETPEEKP

-242 MSDPDDIQVKVMNV
+242 TSDPDDIQVKVMNV

-301 ADALEDFTMAETKV
+301 EDALEDFTMAETKV

-325 NQPEEQ
+325 NQSEEQ

-337 ETSEMTPVSVE
+337 ETSEMTPVSAE
-348 DGASEITEE
+348 ESSAEITEE

-365 EILPEEA
+365 PVQ
-372 SFDDTITAATEEP
+372 SGQ
-385 DEEAA
+385 
-390 STAAQTAS
+390 STVPVA
-398 GADETGIAQAAS
+398 
-410 AAGMNASV
+410 
-418 SVGEENVSAADLNVS
+418 
-433 ASAAENA
+433 
-440 EAISDVEAPA
+440 
-450 QDGQGTV
+450 
-457 SETAAPKEEI
+457 AAPKAEEP
-467 QEEITKEEEPETV
+467 QEEVPQEEEEPETV
-480 VLPTREIE
+480 VLPAREIE
-488 EHINAQPAM
+488 EHINAQPVM

-608 ELEEYQEPGQ
+608 ELEEYQEPAQ
-618 EDGEDYEEP
+618 EDGENYEEL
-627 AGQDEFLD
+627 AEQDEFLD
-635 ESYDDYE
+635 DSYDDYE
-642 EPVENAE
+642 EPVENTE
-649 EYTGEEDAFAEEAGE
+649 EYTEEPDTAATEAEGEAAEEAVDDAAADIE
-664 YAEDEA
+664 VEEEPDTADTEAE
-670 FDEDEAGDYV
+670 G
-680 EPVEAAE
+680 EAAE
-687 AEEEFYEEDAD
+687 EAVDDAAADTEEEEPDATDAAAEAVEDDVKDA
-698 TADETD
+698 ETD
-704 ADDFEDAENDF
+704 A
-715 DADDAEAT
+715 
-723 GEGADEEAA
+723 
-732 YETEADADEE
+732 
-742 AAEDINA
+742 
-749 DSKANDKTAG
+749 
-759 KAGTDTDAEDID
+759 
-771 ADGETAE
+771 
-778 DEGADSE
+778 
-785 TAEEAGTDD
+785 
-794 AQDTETDAADAKE
+794 
-807 TDAEPAEEASADKAD
+807 
-822 RKNVS
+822 V
-827 RDAAAKGK
+827 AKGK
-835 KAPGQKNGKPVRKA
+835 KAPGQKKGKPVRKA
-849 GGKEQGRR
+849 GKEQGRR

-956 ANKLTDDSVKDMQ
+956 ANKLSDDSVKDMQ
-969 KAMNQEHKGM
+969 KVMNQEHKGM

-1068 QHANKKTLGH
+1068 QHANRKTLGH

>member
-29 ADTIDWTRVKSVMML
+29 ADTIDWTKVKSVMML

-141 TEKWAYE
+141 IEKWAYE

-315 IETDAVKEAL
+315 IETEAVKEAL
-325 NQPEEQ
+325 NQSEEQ

-337 ETSEMTPVSVE
+337 ETSEMTPVSAE
-348 DGASEITEE
+348 ESSAEITEE

-365 EILPEEA
+365 EILPKEA
-372 SFDDTITAATEEP
+372 SFDDNITAATEEP
-385 DEEAA
+385 E
-390 STAAQTAS
+390 Q
-398 GADETGIAQAAS
+398 
-410 AAGMNASV
+410 V
-418 SVGEENVSAADLNVS
+418 
-433 ASAAENA
+433 
-440 EAISDVEAPA
+440 
-450 QDGQGTV
+450 GQGTA
-457 SETAAPKEEI
+457 SETTAPKAEEI
-467 QEEITKEEEPETV
+467 REEITEEEEPETV
-480 VLPTREIE
+480 VLPTKEIE
-488 EHINAQPAM
+488 EHINAQPVM

-598 GKTIPADEVE
+598 GKTIPTDEVE
-608 ELEEYQEPGQ
+608 ELEEYYEPAQ

-627 AGQDEFLD
+627 AEQDEFLD

-642 EPVENAE
+642 EPVENTE
-649 EYTGEEDAFAEEAGE
+649 EYTEESEAIDA
-664 YAEDEA
+664 DT
-670 FDEDEAGDYV
+670 
-680 EPVEAAE
+680 E
-687 AEEEFYEEDAD
+687 AEEEP
-698 TADETD
+698 
-704 ADDFEDAENDF
+704 
-715 DADDAEAT
+715 
-723 GEGADEEAA
+723 
-732 YETEADADEE
+732 
-742 AAEDINA
+742 
-749 DSKANDKTAG
+749 
-759 KAGTDTDAEDID
+759 
-771 ADGETAE
+771 
-778 DEGADSE
+778 
-785 TAEEAGTDD
+785 
-794 AQDTETDAADAKE
+794 DAADADIEVEEEPDAADADTEVEEEPDTADAEAEGEAAEEAIDDTAAEKAGTEEPDAADADTEVEEEPDATDADTEAGEEPDATDAAAEAVEDDVKDAE
-807 TDAEPAEEASADKAD
+807 TDAVVKD
-822 RKNVS
+822 
-827 RDAAAKGK
+827 K
-835 KAPGQKNGKPVRKA
+835 KAPGQKKGKPVRKA
-849 GGKEQGRR
+849 GKEQGRR

-956 ANKLTDDSVKDMQ
+956 ANKLSDDSVKDMQ
-969 KAMNQEHKGM
+969 KVMNQEHKGM

-984 DTKGGAHKLLKKHPE
+984 DTRGGAHKLLKKHPE

-1068 QHANKKTLGH
+1068 QHANRKTLGH

>member
-1 MDKYEYK
+1 VDKYEYK

-29 ADTIDWTRVKSVMML
+29 ADTIDWTKVKSVMML

-141 TEKWAYE
+141 IEKWAYE

-214 ETGEVYPEAPEEEKP
+214 EAGEVYPEAPEEEKP

-242 MSDPDDIQVKVMNV
+242 TSDPDDIQVKVMNV

-325 NQPEEQ
+325 NQSEEQ

-337 ETSEMTPVSVE
+337 ETSEMTPVSAE
-348 DGASEITEE
+348 ESSAEITEE

-365 EILPEEA
+365 PVQSGQSTVPEA
-372 SFDDTITAATEEP
+372 
-385 DEEAA
+385 
-390 STAAQTAS
+390 
-398 GADETGIAQAAS
+398 
-410 AAGMNASV
+410 
-418 SVGEENVSAADLNVS
+418 
-433 ASAAENA
+433 
-440 EAISDVEAPA
+440 
-450 QDGQGTV
+450 
-457 SETAAPKEEI
+457 AAPKAEEK
-467 QEEITKEEEPETV
+467 QEAEEPQEEEPETV
-480 VLPTREIE
+480 VLPAREIE
-488 EHINAQPAM
+488 EHINAQPVM

-598 GKTIPADEVE
+598 GKTIPTDEVE
-608 ELEEYQEPGQ
+608 ELEEYYEPAQ

-627 AGQDEFLD
+627 AEQDEFLD

-642 EPVENAE
+642 EPVENTE
-649 EYTGEEDAFAEEAGE
+649 EYTEESEAIDA
-664 YAEDEA
+664 DT
-670 FDEDEAGDYV
+670 
-680 EPVEAAE
+680 E
-687 AEEEFYEEDAD
+687 AEEEPNAADADIEVEEEPNAADADIEVEEEPD
-698 TADETD
+698 TAD
-704 ADDFEDAENDF
+704 
-715 DADDAEAT
+715 AEA
-723 GEGADEEAA
+723 EG
-732 YETEADADEE
+732 E
-742 AAEDINA
+742 AAEEAVD
-749 DSKANDKTAG
+749 DTAAE
-759 KAGTDTDAEDID
+759 KAGT
-771 ADGETAE
+771 
-778 DEGADSE
+778 
-785 TAEEAGTDD
+785 EEP
-794 AQDTETDAADAKE
+794 DAADADTEAEEEPDATDTDTEAGEEPDTTDAAAEAVEDDVKDAE
-807 TDAEPAEEASADKAD
+807 TDA
-822 RKNVS
+822 VV
-827 RDAAAKGK
+827 KGK
-835 KAPGQKNGKPVRKA
+835 KALGQKKGKPIRKA
-849 GGKEQGRR
+849 GKEQGRR

-956 ANKLTDDSVKDMQ
+956 ASKLSDDSVKDMQ
-969 KAMNQEHKGM
+969 KVMNQEHKGM

-984 DTKGGAHKLLKKHPE
+984 DTRGGAHKLLKKHPE

-1068 QHANKKTLGH
+1068 QHANRKTLGH

>member
-29 ADTIDWTRVKSVMML
+29 ADTIDWTKVKSVMML

-141 TEKWAYE
+141 IEKWAYE

-185 KMLHEPLTPSQEEKY
+185 KMLHEPLTPSQQEKY

-214 ETGEVYPEAPEEEKP
+214 EAGEVYPEAPEEEKP

-242 MSDPDDIQVKVMNV
+242 TSDPDDIQVKVMNV

-325 NQPEEQ
+325 NQSEEQ

-337 ETSEMTPVSVE
+337 ETSEMTPVSAE
-348 DGASEITEE
+348 ESSAEITEE

-365 EILPEEA
+365 PVQSGQSTVPEA
-372 SFDDTITAATEEP
+372 
-385 DEEAA
+385 
-390 STAAQTAS
+390 
-398 GADETGIAQAAS
+398 
-410 AAGMNASV
+410 
-418 SVGEENVSAADLNVS
+418 
-433 ASAAENA
+433 
-440 EAISDVEAPA
+440 
-450 QDGQGTV
+450 
-457 SETAAPKEEI
+457 AAPKAEEK
-467 QEEITKEEEPETV
+467 QEAEEPQEEEPETV
-480 VLPTREIE
+480 VLPAREIE
-488 EHINAQPAM
+488 EHINAQPVM

-598 GKTIPADEVE
+598 GKTIPTDEVE
-608 ELEEYQEPGQ
+608 ELEEYYEPTQ

-627 AGQDEFLD
+627 AEQDEFLD

-642 EPVENAE
+642 EPVENTE
-649 EYTGEEDAFAEEAGE
+649 EYTEESEAIDA
-664 YAEDEA
+664 DT
-670 FDEDEAGDYV
+670 
-680 EPVEAAE
+680 E
-687 AEEEFYEEDAD
+687 AEEEP
-698 TADETD
+698 
-704 ADDFEDAENDF
+704 
-715 DADDAEAT
+715 
-723 GEGADEEAA
+723 
-732 YETEADADEE
+732 
-742 AAEDINA
+742 
-749 DSKANDKTAG
+749 
-759 KAGTDTDAEDID
+759 
-771 ADGETAE
+771 
-778 DEGADSE
+778 
-785 TAEEAGTDD
+785 
-794 AQDTETDAADAKE
+794 DAADADIE
-807 TDAEPAEEASADKAD
+807 VEEEPDAADADTEVEEEPDTAEAEAEGEAAEEAVDDTAAEKAGTEEP
-822 RKNVS
+822 
-827 RDAAAKGK
+827 DAADADTEVEEEPDTTDADTEVGEEADATEAAAEAVEDDVKDAETDAKGK
-835 KAPGQKNGKPVRKA
+835 KAPGQKKGKPVRKA
-849 GGKEQGRR
+849 GKEQGRR

-956 ANKLTDDSVKDMQ
+956 ANKLSDDSVKDMQ
-969 KAMNQEHKGM
+969 KVMNQEHKGM

-984 DTKGGAHKLLKKHPE
+984 DTRGGAHKLLKKHPE

-1068 QHANKKTLGH
+1068 QHANRKTLGH

>member
-141 TEKWAYE
+141 IEKWAYE

-214 ETGEVYPEAPEEEKP
+214 EAGEVYPETPEEEKP

-242 MSDPDDIQVKVMNV
+242 TSDPDDIQVKVMNV

-325 NQPEEQ
+325 NQSEEQ

-337 ETSEMTPVSVE
+337 ETSEMTPVSAE
-348 DGASEITEE
+348 ESSAEITEE
-357 TLEQPMEA
+357 AMEQPMEA
-365 EILPEEA
+365 PVQSGQSTVPEA
-372 SFDDTITAATEEP
+372 
-385 DEEAA
+385 
-390 STAAQTAS
+390 
-398 GADETGIAQAAS
+398 
-410 AAGMNASV
+410 
-418 SVGEENVSAADLNVS
+418 
-433 ASAAENA
+433 
-440 EAISDVEAPA
+440 
-450 QDGQGTV
+450 
-457 SETAAPKEEI
+457 AAPKAEEP
-467 QEEITKEEEPETV
+467 QEEEPQVEVLQEEEPETV
-480 VLPTREIE
+480 VLPAREIE
-488 EHINAQPAM
+488 EHINAQPVM

-608 ELEEYQEPGQ
+608 ELEEYQEPAQ

-627 AGQDEFLD
+627 AEQDEFLD

-642 EPVENAE
+642 EPVENTE
-649 EYTGEEDAFAEEAGE
+649 EYTEEPDTAAADTEGEAAEEAVDDAAADIE
-664 YAEDEA
+664 VEEEPDTADADIEVEEEPDAAATEAE
-670 FDEDEAGDYV
+670 G
-680 EPVEAAE
+680 EAAE
-687 AEEEFYEEDAD
+687 EAVDDADAD
-698 TADETD
+698 TEEEEEPDAAATEAEGEAAEEAVDDAAADTEEEEPDATDAAAEAVEDDVKDAETD
-704 ADDFEDAENDF
+704 A
-715 DADDAEAT
+715 
-723 GEGADEEAA
+723 
-732 YETEADADEE
+732 
-742 AAEDINA
+742 
-749 DSKANDKTAG
+749 
-759 KAGTDTDAEDID
+759 
-771 ADGETAE
+771 
-778 DEGADSE
+778 
-785 TAEEAGTDD
+785 
-794 AQDTETDAADAKE
+794 
-807 TDAEPAEEASADKAD
+807 
-822 RKNVS
+822 V
-827 RDAAAKGK
+827 AKGK
-835 KAPGQKNGKPVRKA
+835 KAPGQKKGKPVRKA
-849 GGKEQGRR
+849 GKEQGRR

-956 ANKLTDDSVKDMQ
+956 ANKLSDDSVKDMQ
-969 KAMNQEHKGM
+969 KVMNQEHKGM

-1068 QHANKKTLGH
+1068 QHANRKTLGH

>member
-29 ADTIDWTRVKSVMML
+29 ADTIDWTKVKSVMML

-141 TEKWAYE
+141 IEKWAYE

-214 ETGEVYPEAPEEEKP
+214 EAGEVYPETPEEEKP

-242 MSDPDDIQVKVMNV
+242 TSDPDDIQVKVMNV

-325 NQPEEQ
+325 NQSEEQ

-337 ETSEMTPVSVE
+337 ETSEMTPVSAE
-348 DGASEITEE
+348 ESSAEITEE

-365 EILPEEA
+365 PVQSGQSTVPEA
-372 SFDDTITAATEEP
+372 
-385 DEEAA
+385 
-390 STAAQTAS
+390 
-398 GADETGIAQAAS
+398 
-410 AAGMNASV
+410 
-418 SVGEENVSAADLNVS
+418 
-433 ASAAENA
+433 
-440 EAISDVEAPA
+440 
-450 QDGQGTV
+450 
-457 SETAAPKEEI
+457 AAPKAEEK
-467 QEEITKEEEPETV
+467 QEAEEPQEEEPETV
-480 VLPTREIE
+480 VLPAREIE
-488 EHINAQPAM
+488 EHINAQPVM

-598 GKTIPADEVE
+598 GKTIPTDEVE
-608 ELEEYQEPGQ
+608 ELEEYYEPAQ
-618 EDGEDYEEP
+618 EDGENYEEP
-627 AGQDEFLD
+627 AEQDEFLD

-642 EPVENAE
+642 EPVENTE
-649 EYTGEEDAFAEEAGE
+649 EYTEESEAIDA
-664 YAEDEA
+664 DT
-670 FDEDEAGDYV
+670 
-680 EPVEAAE
+680 E
-687 AEEEFYEEDAD
+687 AEEEP
-698 TADETD
+698 
-704 ADDFEDAENDF
+704 
-715 DADDAEAT
+715 
-723 GEGADEEAA
+723 
-732 YETEADADEE
+732 
-742 AAEDINA
+742 
-749 DSKANDKTAG
+749 
-759 KAGTDTDAEDID
+759 
-771 ADGETAE
+771 
-778 DEGADSE
+778 
-785 TAEEAGTDD
+785 
-794 AQDTETDAADAKE
+794 DAADADIEVEEEPNAADADTEVEEEPDTADAEAEGEAAEEAVDDTAAEKAGTEEPDATDADIEVEEEPDATDADTEVEEEPDATDAAAEAVEDDVKDAE
-807 TDAEPAEEASADKAD
+807 TDA
-822 RKNVS
+822 VV
-827 RDAAAKGK
+827 KGK
-835 KAPGQKNGKPVRKA
+835 KAPGQKKGKPVRKA
-849 GGKEQGRR
+849 GKEQGRR

-956 ANKLTDDSVKDMQ
+956 ASKLSDDSVKDMQ
-969 KAMNQEHKGM
+969 KVMNQEHKGM

-1068 QHANKKTLGH
+1068 QHANRKTLGH